1 MTKLWSTFILC
12 TASVSFVAAGSGI
25 GYFATAAFQG
35 SNKTSSSSHEP
46 PKPVELTSKDKF
58 VNNLLGSSS
67 IKLKKANVNISGLDD
82 GTLTIK
88 SDDLAL
94 NLLESDSEY
103 QGSKNMMSGN
113 FDISYKGIDESFGL
127 YVSGDKATVNYANNL
142 YSIDYKTLTD
152 AISILKEFPIPT
164 VDGSSLNLP
173 SMDEISEWGQNALG
187 GITEEEGSNNTY
199 VYTMDLD
206 PFGKIQF
213 IADKDTLTL
222 KGINTPSTLNLP
234 INDKIIHIGVSAD
247 AEQDL
252 KNSQTENVPNKDIN
266 DLNGLTGILK
276 TVKDIYNSKSF
287 DSTISAKLSGGDLSK
302 DIDASIRLSGDFS
315 ADPYTAQ
322 VETIPSNMLK
332 GKALVTY
339 SNGRTYVSVNDK
351 IKGYIDNTTID
362 GLMNVFKKE
371 TDTQQLVD
379 GLDSLGGFIQ
389 GTDLE
394 KIINGDYS
402 VYKNFLKSFNVLN
415 NGRQYVLKI
424 SNKALGLDS
433 NDSSFTLILNL
444 SENKT
449 GIESLSV
456 KEFPVMGYIL
466 DADINLD
473 TTTAEKM
480 VPVEESKYGNYNG
493 VLPIVNQ
500 MYSLI
505 GNKKATFEYNLS
517 VSDKSLNNPLYLF
530 GKLSGDLTN
539 FNSTDDLVNTPIALT
554 ANASIDGKNHSIEA
568 RRLNNVSYVSFDN
581 IFQEK
586 ATNES
591 AVNIYKAVMDNMNK
605 IQPNKNVT
613 DGLNEKVEKVMDTV
627 SNTIKGIF
635 SFDNGLDLDKITDIF
650 AIDSIDTSDTKIN
663 ISFDTSKLGYDIGN
677 IKVTVDVANDAIDV
691 AVTGLTFNDTTISL
705 NLKTIDYIDPSESLD
720 SEFNPDSYIQV
731 NEFHNFING
740 LFDMVTS
747 KEQKY
752 GVSLNATLASTAENG
767 YTSTSHLIGKEYLN
781 FTDGSYKGNLTY
793 DMDDSTYD
801 PYIEFSYN
809 DEALKG
815 TDNEGKLFASYG
827 HKLTSFDD
835 NKAYTPIK
843 DEKNPETLYIGMD
856 NSNLDDVISTITG
869 MDENNL
875 LYEYFQKI
883 STGMSSIPLQD
894 IIKNKNY
901 AELLNDF
908 IRKIVLTDTEVSVQI
923 NPYYIGLSD
932 DTNAESMTVVAYYS
946 GTKIT
951 RLKIENAKLGNNI
964 LNMDIDLIDYD
975 SASANLIDFTSHLN
989 ESSYIDFNNL
999 PLMLELG
1006 LNTTEGDRDINGK
1019 LSKTYTL
1026 SGLLNLKAT
1035 DLLNT
1040 KITSVEDKVLV
1051 SVHIGAYNKGDP
1063 VSVSAYIR
1071 INPDY
1076 KNPNYKKGEYTEYTE
1091 YYVRPITEDCLIV
1104 KHESNQ
1110 QRMLLVT
1117 AKELTAHIG
1126 YYLIGLGMNF
1136 EDEESVFAPYHT
1148 YVVAKIEEEMSSSK
1162 EKTEDT
1168 EEEKTED
1175 TEEKKTGFMG
1185 TGLYLEK
1192 LIKGMTYAPS
1202 KDAGDSSGTFN
1213 LNLDLSSIDLGTT
1226 SVTLGN
1232 NINISVSHGINEN
1245 TGKNELKHAS
1255 IKGEVAKLAGL
1266 FKINIDFQVDQ
1277 VAATDYYLANYSN
1290 AWNQYEKAWKK
1301 YYPNKD
1307 IDYYELETC
1316 KREKTKNLLK
1326 YKIVVTYK
1334 DSKTPIT
1341 VKKQ

>member
-35 SNKTSSSSHEP
+35 NNKTSSSSHEP

-103 QGSKNMMSGN
+103 KGSKNMMSGN
-113 FDISYKGIDESFGL
+113 FDVSYKGIDESFGL

-206 PFGKIQF
+206 PIGQIQF

-302 DIDASIRLSGDFS
+302 DIDASIRLSGNFN
-315 ADPYTAQ
+315 ADPYIAQ
-322 VETIPSNMLK
+322 VETISSNMLK

-444 SENKT
+444 NEDKT

-466 DADINLD
+466 DADIKLD

-480 VPVEESKYGNYNG
+480 VHVEESKYGNYNG

-517 VSDKSLNNPLYLF
+517 VSDKSLNNPLNLF

-554 ANASIDGKNHSIEA
+554 ANASINGKKHSIEA
-568 RRLNNVSYVSFDN
+568 RRLDNVSYVSFDN

-586 ATNES
+586 ATDES

-635 SFDNGLDLDKITDIF
+635 SFDNGLDLDKITEIF

-705 NLKTIDYIDPSESLD
+705 NLKTIDYVDPSESLD
-720 SEFNPDSYIQV
+720 SEFDPESYTQV

-752 GVSLNATLASTAENG
+752 GVSLNATLASTAEDG
-767 YTSTSHLIGKEYLN
+767 YTSHLIGNEYLN
-781 FTDGSYKGNLTY
+781 FTDGSYKGNLIY

-827 HKLTSFDD
+827 HKLTSFEDG
-835 NKAYTPIK
+835 AYTPK
-843 DEKNPETLYIGMD
+843 NDDKNPETLYIGMD
-856 NSNLDDVISTITG
+856 NSKLDDVISTITG

-901 AELLNDF
+901 TELLNDF

-932 DTNAESMTVVAYYS
+932 DINAAESITVVAYYS

-951 RLKIENAKLGNNI
+951 GLKIENAELGNNI

-975 SASANLIDFTSHLN
+975 PASANLIDFTSHLN

-1006 LNTTEGDRDINGK
+1006 LNTTEGDKDINGK

-1026 SGLLNLKAT
+1026 SGSLVLDAAI
-1035 DLLNT
+1035 T
-1040 KITSVEDKVLV
+1040 KVKDDVLV
-1051 SVHIGAYNKGDP
+1051 SVHIGAYNEGDP

-1071 INPDY
+1071 IDPDY
-1076 KNPNYKKGEYTEYTE
+1076 NAGEYTE

-1104 KHESNQ
+1104 KHEIVKDKNKQRIQ

-1136 EDEESVFAPYHT
+1136 EDEESSLGALALHT
-1148 YVVAKIEEEMSSSK
+1148 YVVDQIEKAMSSSSSSDSSTDAK
-1162 EKTEDT
+1162 E
-1168 EEEKTED
+1168 
-1175 TEEKKTGFMG
+1175 KTGFMG

-1192 LIKGMTYAPS
+1192 LIKGMTYTPS
-1202 KDAGDSSGTFN
+1202 KDTFS

-1226 SVTLGN
+1226 LVTLGN
-1232 NINISVSHGINEN
+1232 KINISVSHGINKN
-1245 TGKNELKHAS
+1245 TGKNELKHAG
-1255 IKGEVAKLAGL
+1255 ITGKVATLAGL
-1266 FKINIDFQVDQ
+1266 FSVNIDFQVDQ
-1277 VAATDYYLANYSN
+1277 VAATDYYLENYSN
-1290 AWNQYEKAWKK
+1290 AWNQYVS
-1301 YYPNKD
+1301 NGGKD
-1307 IDYYELETC
+1307 NDYYELETC
-1316 KREKTKNLLK
+1316 KQTTYWSSGVKS
-1326 YKIVVTYK
+1326 KIEVTYK
-1334 DSKTPIT
+1334 DPKTTPII
-1341 VKKQ
+1341 VK

>member
-25 GYFATAAFQG
+25 GYFVTAAFQG
-35 SNKTSSSSHEP
+35 SNKTSTSSHEP

-58 VNNLLGSSS
+58 INNLLGSSS

-103 QGSKNMMSGN
+103 EGSKNMMSGN
-113 FDISYKGIDESFGL
+113 LDVSYKGIDESFGL

-164 VDGSSLNLP
+164 VDGSSLTLP

-302 DIDASIRLSGDFS
+302 DIDASIRLSGNFN
-315 ADPYTAQ
+315 ADPYIVQ
-322 VETIPSNMLK
+322 VETISSNMLK

-444 SENKT
+444 SEDKT

-456 KEFPVMGYIL
+456 KEFPVIGYIL

-473 TTTAEKM
+473 TTTAENM
-480 VPVEESKYGNYNG
+480 IPVEESKYGNYNG

-517 VSDKSLNNPLYLF
+517 VSDKSLNNPFNLW

-554 ANASIDGKNHSIEA
+554 ANASINGKKHSIEA

-586 ATNES
+586 ATDES

-635 SFDNGLDLDKITDIF
+635 SFDNGLDLDKITEIF

-705 NLKTIDYIDPSESLD
+705 NLKTIDYVDPSESLD
-720 SEFNPDSYIQV
+720 SEFDPESYIQV

-752 GVSLNATLASTAENG
+752 GVSLNATLDSTAENG
-767 YTSTSHLIGKEYLN
+767 YTSHLIGNEYLN
-781 FTDGSYKGNLTY
+781 FTDGSYKGNLIY

-835 NKAYTPIK
+835 KKAYAPIK

-856 NSNLDDVISTITG
+856 NSKLDDVISTITG

-901 AELLNDF
+901 TQLLNDF
-908 IRKIVLTDTEVSVQI
+908 IRKIVLTDNEVSVQI

-932 DTNAESMTVVAYYS
+932 DTNAESITVVAYYS

-951 RLKIENAKLGNNI
+951 GLKIENAELGNNI

-1006 LNTTEGDRDINGK
+1006 LNTTEGDRVNGK

-1026 SGLLNLKAT
+1026 KGSLDLNAT
-1035 DLLNT
+1035 
-1040 KITSVEDKVLV
+1040 IASVEDDVLV

-1071 INPDY
+1071 IDPDY
-1076 KNPNYKKGEYTEYTE
+1076 KKGKYTE
-1091 YYVRPITEDCLIV
+1091 YYVRPENEDCLIV
-1104 KHESNQ
+1104 KHESSNQ

-1117 AKELTAHIG
+1117 SKELTSHIG

-1148 YVVAKIEEEMSSSK
+1148 LVVEQIEKAMSSSSSSDSS
-1162 EKTEDT
+1162 TDT
-1168 EEEKTED
+1168 EEKEK
-1175 TEEKKTGFMG
+1175 KKTGFMG

-1192 LIKGMTYAPS
+1192 LIKGMKYTPS

-1213 LNLDLSSIDLGTT
+1213 LELDLSSIDLGTT
-1226 SVTLGN
+1226 LVKLGSD
-1232 NINISVSHGINEN
+1232 INISVSHGINKN
-1245 TGKNELKHAS
+1245 TGKNELKHAG
-1255 IKGEVAKLAGL
+1255 ITGKVATLAGL
-1266 FKINIDFQVDQ
+1266 FSVNIDFQVDQ
-1277 VAATDYYLANYSN
+1277 VAATDYYLENYSN
-1290 AWNQYEKAWKK
+1290 AWNQYENAWKK
-1301 YYPNKD
+1301 YDPDNKKGNH
-1307 IDYYELETC
+1307 YYELEKC
-1316 KREKTKNLLK
+1316 ERRKTKDLLK
-1326 YKIVVTYK
+1326 YKIEVTYK
-1334 DSKTPIT
+1334 DSKTPII
-1341 VKKQ
+1341 VK

>member
-35 SNKTSSSSHEP
+35 NNKTSSSSHEP

-103 QGSKNMMSGN
+103 KGSKNMMSGN
-113 FDISYKGIDESFGL
+113 FDVSYKGIDESFGL

-206 PFGKIQF
+206 PFGQIQF

-287 DSTISAKLSGGDLSK
+287 DSTITAKLSGGDLSK
-302 DIDASIRLSGDFS
+302 DIDASIRLSGNFN
-315 ADPYTAQ
+315 ADPYIAQ
-322 VETIPSNMLK
+322 VETISSNMLK

-444 SENKT
+444 SEDKT

-466 DADINLD
+466 DADIKLD
-473 TTTAEKM
+473 TTTAERM
-480 VPVEESKYGNYNG
+480 IPVEESKYGNYNG

-505 GNKKATFEYNLS
+505 GNKKATFEYSLS
-517 VSDKSLNNPLYLF
+517 VSDKSLNNPLNLF

-554 ANASIDGKNHSIEA
+554 ANASINGKKHSIEA
-568 RRLNNVSYVSFDN
+568 RRLNNVSYVNFDN

-586 ATNES
+586 ATDES

-635 SFDNGLDLDKITDIF
+635 SFDNGLDLDKITEIF

-705 NLKTIDYIDPSESLD
+705 NLKTIDYVDP
-720 SEFNPDSYIQV
+720 SEFNPESYTQV

-752 GVSLNATLASTAENG
+752 GVSLNATLASTAEDG
-767 YTSTSHLIGKEYLN
+767 YTSHLIGNEYLN
-781 FTDGSYKGNLTY
+781 FTDGSYKGNLIY

-835 NKAYTPIK
+835 NGAYTPK
-843 DEKNPETLYIGMD
+843 NDDKNPETLYIGMD
-856 NSNLDDVISTITG
+856 NSKLDDVISTITG

-883 STGMSSIPLQD
+883 STSMSSIPLQD

-901 AELLNDF
+901 TELLNDF
-908 IRKIVLTDTEVSVQI
+908 IRKIVLKDTEVSVQI

-932 DTNAESMTVVAYYS
+932 DINAKSMTVVAYYS
-946 GTKIT
+946 GTNIT
-951 RLKIENAKLGNNI
+951 GLKIENAELGNNI
-964 LNMDIDLIDYD
+964 LNMDIDLIDYN

-1006 LNTTEGDRDINGK
+1006 LNTTEGGKDIYGK

-1026 SGLLNLKAT
+1026 SGTL
-1035 DLLNT
+1035 DLDASIT
-1040 KITSVEDKVLV
+1040 KVKDDVLV
-1051 SVHIGAYNKGDP
+1051 SVHIGAYNEGDP

-1071 INPDY
+1071 IDPD
-1076 KNPNYKKGEYTEYTE
+1076 YKKGEYTEY
-1091 YYVRPITEDCLIV
+1091 YVRPKNEDCLIV
-1104 KHESNQ
+1104 KHEIVKDKNKQRIQ

-1136 EDEESVFAPYHT
+1136 EDEESSLGALALHT
-1148 YVVAKIEEEMSSSK
+1148 YVVDQIEKAMSSSSSSDSSTDTK
-1162 EKTEDT
+1162 E
-1168 EEEKTED
+1168 
-1175 TEEKKTGFMG
+1175 KTGFMG

-1202 KDAGDSSGTFN
+1202 KDTFS

-1226 SVTLGN
+1226 LVTLGN
-1232 NINISVSHGINEN
+1232 KINISVSHGINKN
-1245 TGKNELKHAS
+1245 TGKNELKHAG
-1255 IKGEVAKLAGL
+1255 ITGKVATLAGL
-1266 FKINIDFQVDQ
+1266 FSVNIDFQVDQ
-1277 VAATDYYLANYSN
+1277 VAATDYYLENYSN
-1290 AWNQYEKAWKK
+1290 AWNQYVS
-1301 YYPNKD
+1301 NGGKD
-1307 IDYYELETC
+1307 NDYYELETC
-1316 KREKTKNLLK
+1316 KQTTYWSSGVKS
-1326 YKIVVTYK
+1326 KIEVTYK
-1334 DSKTPIT
+1334 DPKTPII
-1341 VKKQ
+1341 VK

>member
-35 SNKTSSSSHEP
+35 TNKTSTSSHEP

-58 VNNLLGSSS
+58 INNLLGSSS

-103 QGSKNMMSGN
+103 EGSKNMMSGN
-113 FDISYKGIDESFGL
+113 FDVSYKGIDESFGL

-164 VDGSSLNLP
+164 VDGSSLTLP

-206 PFGKIQF
+206 PLGKIQF

-287 DSTISAKLSGGDLSK
+287 DSTITAKLSGGDLSK
-302 DIDASIRLSGDFS
+302 DIDASIRLSGNFN
-315 ADPYTAQ
+315 ADPYIAQ
-322 VETIPSNMLK
+322 VETISSNMLK

-379 GLDSLGGFIQ
+379 GLDSLGGFIK

-444 SENKT
+444 RKDKT

-466 DADINLD
+466 DADIKLD

-480 VPVEESKYGNYNG
+480 VPVDESKYGNYNG

-505 GNKKATFEYNLS
+505 GNKKATFKYDLS
-517 VSDKSLNNPLYLF
+517 VSDKSLNNPLCLF

-554 ANASIDGKNHSIEA
+554 ANTSIEGKEHSIEA
-568 RRLNNVSYVSFDN
+568 RRLNNVSYVNFDN

-586 ATNES
+586 VTDES

-635 SFDNGLDLDKITDIF
+635 SFDNGLDLDKITEIF

-705 NLKTIDYIDPSESLD
+705 NLKTIDYVDPSESLD
-720 SEFNPDSYIQV
+720 SEFDPESYIQV

-752 GVSLNATLASTAENG
+752 GVSLNATLTSTAKE
-767 YTSTSHLIGKEYLN
+767 SHLIGKEYLN
-781 FTDGSYKGNLTY
+781 FTDGSYKGNLIY

-809 DEALKG
+809 DEDLKG
-815 TDNEGKLFASYG
+815 TKNEGKLFASYG

-835 NKAYTPIK
+835 NGAYTPIK

-856 NSNLDDVISTITG
+856 NSKLDDVISTITG

-894 IIKNKNY
+894 IIKNKDY
-901 AELLNDF
+901 TQLLNDF

-932 DTNAESMTVVAYYS
+932 DKDAESITVVAYYS

-951 RLKIENAKLGNNI
+951 GLKIENAELGNNI
-964 LNMDIDLIDYD
+964 LNMNIDLIDYD
-975 SASANLIDFTSHLN
+975 PASANLINFTSHLN

-1006 LNTTEGDRDINGK
+1006 LNTIEGDRDSNGK

-1026 SGLLNLKAT
+1026 SGSLNLDAA
-1035 DLLNT
+1035 
-1040 KITSVEDKVLV
+1040 ITSVKDDVLV

-1071 INPDY
+1071 IDPD
-1076 KNPNYKKGEYTEYTE
+1076 YKKGEYTEY
-1091 YYVRPITEDCLIV
+1091 YVRPENEDCLIV
-1104 KHESNQ
+1104 KHEIVKDKKNKQRIQ

-1117 AKELTAHIG
+1117 SEELTAHIG

-1136 EDEESVFAPYHT
+1136 EDEESNLGALALHT
-1148 YVVAKIEEEMSSSK
+1148 YVVDQIEKAMSSSSSSDSS
-1162 EKTEDT
+1162 T
-1168 EEEKTED
+1168 D
-1175 TEEKKTGFMG
+1175 TEEKEKTGFMG

-1226 SVTLGN
+1226 LVTLGN
-1232 NINISVSHGINEN
+1232 KINISVSHGINEN

-1255 IKGEVAKLAGL
+1255 INGEVAKLAGL
-1266 FKINIDFQVDQ
+1266 FKINIDFEVDQ
-1277 VAATDYYLANYSN
+1277 VAAADYYLANYSN
-1290 AWNQYEKAWKK
+1290 AWNQYIK
-1301 YYPNKD
+1301 YGGKD
-1307 IDYYELETC
+1307 NDYYELEAC
-1316 KREKTKNLLK
+1316 KQTTYWSSGVKS
-1326 YKIVVTYK
+1326 KIEVTYK
-1334 DSKTPIT
+1334 DSKTPII
-1341 VKKQ
+1341 VENK

>member
-35 SNKTSSSSHEP
+35 TNKTSTSSHEP

-58 VNNLLGSSS
+58 INNLLGSSS

-82 GTLTIK
+82 GNLTIK

-103 QGSKNMMSGN
+103 EGSKNMMSGN
-113 FDISYKGIDESFGL
+113 FDVSYKGIDESFGL

-164 VDGSSLNLP
+164 VDGSSLTLP

-287 DSTISAKLSGGDLSK
+287 DSTITAKLSGGDLSK
-302 DIDASIRLSGDFS
+302 DIDASIRLSGNFN
-315 ADPYTAQ
+315 ADPYIAQ
-322 VETIPSNMLK
+322 VETISSNMLK

-379 GLDSLGGFIQ
+379 GLDSLGGFIK

-444 SENKT
+444 SEDKT

-456 KEFPVMGYIL
+456 KEFPVMGYVL
-466 DADINLD
+466 DANIKLD
-473 TTTAEKM
+473 TTTAENM
-480 VPVEESKYGNYNG
+480 IPVEESEYGNYNG

-554 ANASIDGKNHSIEA
+554 ANASIDGKEHSIEA

-586 ATNES
+586 VTDES

-635 SFDNGLDLDKITDIF
+635 SFDNGLDLDKITEIF
-650 AIDSIDTSDTKIN
+650 AIDSIDTSNTKIN

-705 NLKTIDYIDPSESLD
+705 NLKTIDYVDPSESLD
-720 SEFNPDSYIQV
+720 SEFDPKSYIQV

-752 GVSLNATLASTAENG
+752 GVSLNATLASTTEDG
-767 YTSTSHLIGKEYLN
+767 YTSHLIGKEYLN
-781 FTDGSYKGNLTY
+781 FTNGSYKGNLIY

-827 HKLTSFDD
+827 HKLTPFDD
-835 NKAYTPIK
+835 NGAYTPIK

-856 NSNLDDVISTITG
+856 NSKLDDVISTITG

-894 IIKNKNY
+894 IIKNKDY
-901 AELLNDF
+901 TQLLNDF

-932 DTNAESMTVVAYYS
+932 DKNAESITVVAYYS
-946 GTKIT
+946 GTSIT
-951 RLKIENAKLGNNI
+951 GLKIENAELGNNI
-964 LNMDIDLIDYD
+964 LNMDMDLIDYD
-975 SASANLIDFTSHLN
+975 QASANLIDFTSHLN

-1006 LNTTEGDRDINGK
+1006 LNTTEGDKDNNGK

-1026 SGLLNLKAT
+1026 SGALNLDAA
-1035 DLLNT
+1035 
-1040 KITSVEDKVLV
+1040 ITSVKDDVLV

-1071 INPDY
+1071 IDPD
-1076 KNPNYKKGEYTEYTE
+1076 YKKGEYTEY
-1091 YYVRPITEDCLIV
+1091 YVRPKNEDCLIV
-1104 KHESNQ
+1104 KHEKDKSNKKRIQ

-1117 AKELTAHIG
+1117 SKELTAHIG

-1136 EDEESVFAPYHT
+1136 EDEEPGFGALALHT
-1148 YVVAKIEEEMSSSK
+1148 YVVDQIEKAMSSSSSSDSS
-1162 EKTEDT
+1162 TDT
-1168 EEEKTED
+1168 EK
-1175 TEEKKTGFMG
+1175 KGKTGFMG

-1192 LIKGMTYAPS
+1192 LIKSMTYAPS

-1213 LNLDLSSIDLGTT
+1213 LNLDLSSIDLGTK

-1232 NINISVSHGINEN
+1232 NINISVSHGINEK
-1245 TGKNELKHAS
+1245 TGKNELKSAS

-1266 FKINIDFQVDQ
+1266 FKINIDFKVDQ

-1290 AWNQYEKAWKK
+1290 AWKQYETVWKQ
-1301 YYPNKD
+1301 YYPNGDKGKD
-1307 IDYYELETC
+1307 CDNDYYELEKC
-1316 KREKTKNLLK
+1316 EQK
-1326 YKIVVTYK
+1326 YLWSSARSKIEVTYK
-1334 DSKTPIT
+1334 DSKTPII
-1341 VKKQ
+1341 VK

>member
-35 SNKTSSSSHEP
+35 NNKTSSSSHEP

-103 QGSKNMMSGN
+103 KGSKNMMSGN
-113 FDISYKGIDESFGL
+113 FDVSYKGIDESFGL
-127 YVSGDKATVNYANNL
+127 YISGDKATVNYANNL

-206 PFGKIQF
+206 PFGQIQF

-287 DSTISAKLSGGDLSK
+287 DSTITAKLSGGDLSK
-302 DIDASIRLSGDFS
+302 DIDASIRLSGDFN
-315 ADPYTAQ
+315 ADPYIAQ
-322 VETIPSNMLK
+322 VETISSNMLK

-415 NGRQYVLKI
+415 NGIQYVLKI

-444 SENKT
+444 NEDMT

-466 DADINLD
+466 DADISLD

-505 GNKKATFEYNLS
+505 GNKKATFKYDLS
-517 VSDKSLNNPLYLF
+517 VSDKSLNNPFYLS

-554 ANASIDGKNHSIEA
+554 ANTSIDGKKHSIEA

-586 ATNES
+586 ATDES

-635 SFDNGLDLDKITDIF
+635 SFDNGLDLDKITEIF

-677 IKVTVDVANDAIDV
+677 IKVTVDVANNAIDV

-705 NLKTIDYIDPSESLD
+705 NLKTIDYVDPSESLD
-720 SEFNPDSYIQV
+720 SEFDPESYIQV

-767 YTSTSHLIGKEYLN
+767 YKSHLIGKEYLN
-781 FTDGSYKGNLTY
+781 FTNGSYKGNLIY

-815 TDNEGKLFASYG
+815 TNNEGKLFASYG
-827 HKLTSFDD
+827 HKLTSFGD
-835 NKAYTPIK
+835 NEAYTPK
-843 DEKNPETLYIGMD
+843 NDDKNPETLYIGMD
-856 NSNLDDVISTITG
+856 NSKLDDVISTITG

-901 AELLNDF
+901 TELLNDF

-932 DTNAESMTVVAYYS
+932 DINAESMTVVAYYS
-946 GTKIT
+946 GTSIT
-951 RLKIENAKLGNNI
+951 GLKIENAELGNNI

-1006 LNTTEGDRDINGK
+1006 LNTTEGDRDIYGK

-1026 SGLLNLKAT
+1026 SGSL
-1035 DLLNT
+1035 DLDASIT
-1040 KITSVEDKVLV
+1040 KVKDDVLV

-1071 INPDY
+1071 IDPD
-1076 KNPNYKKGEYTEYTE
+1076 YKKGEYTEY
-1091 YYVRPITEDCLIV
+1091 YVRPKNEDCLIV
-1104 KHESNQ
+1104 KHEIVKDKNKQ
-1110 QRMLLVT
+1110 RIQRRMLLVT
-1117 AKELTAHIG
+1117 SKELTAHIG

-1136 EDEESVFAPYHT
+1136 EDEESSLGALALHT
-1148 YVVAKIEEEMSSSK
+1148 YVVDQIEKAMSSSSSSDSSTDAK
-1162 EKTEDT
+1162 E
-1168 EEEKTED
+1168 
-1175 TEEKKTGFMG
+1175 KTGFMG

-1226 SVTLGN
+1226 LVTLGN
-1232 NINISVSHGINEN
+1232 KINISVSHGINEN
-1245 TGKNELKHAS
+1245 TDKNELKHAS
-1255 IKGEVAKLAGL
+1255 INGEVAKLAGL
-1266 FKINIDFQVDQ
+1266 FKINIDFEVDQ
-1277 VAATDYYLANYSN
+1277 VAAADYYLANYSN
-1290 AWNQYEKAWKK
+1290 AWNQYVS
-1301 YYPNKD
+1301 NGGKD
-1307 IDYYELETC
+1307 NDYYELETC
-1316 KREKTKNLLK
+1316 KQTTYWSSGVKS
-1326 YKIVVTYK
+1326 KIEVTYK
-1334 DSKTPIT
+1334 DSKGPII
-1341 VKKQ
+1341 VK

>member
-35 SNKTSSSSHEP
+35 TNKTSTSSHEP

-58 VNNLLGSSS
+58 INNLLGSSS

-82 GTLTIK
+82 GNLTIK

-103 QGSKNMMSGN
+103 EGSKNMMSGN
-113 FDISYKGIDESFGL
+113 FDVSYKGIDESFGL

-164 VDGSSLNLP
+164 VDGSSLTLP

-287 DSTISAKLSGGDLSK
+287 DSTITAKLSGGDLSK
-302 DIDASIRLSGDFS
+302 DIDASIRLSGNFN
-315 ADPYTAQ
+315 ADPYIAQ
-322 VETIPSNMLK
+322 VETISSNMLK

-379 GLDSLGGFIQ
+379 GLDSLGGFIK

-444 SENKT
+444 SEDKT

-456 KEFPVMGYIL
+456 KEFPVMGYVL
-466 DADINLD
+466 DADIKLD
-473 TTTAEKM
+473 TTTAENM

-517 VSDKSLNNPLYLF
+517 VSDKSLNNPLNLF

-554 ANASIDGKNHSIEA
+554 ASTSINGKKHSIEA
-568 RRLNNVSYVSFDN
+568 RRLDNVSYVSFDN

-586 ATNES
+586 VTDES

-635 SFDNGLDLDKITDIF
+635 SFDNGLDLDKITEIF

-691 AVTGLTFNDTTISL
+691 AVAGLTFNDTTISL
-705 NLKTIDYIDPSESLD
+705 NLKTIDYVDPSKSLD
-720 SEFNPDSYIQV
+720 SEFDPESYIQV

-767 YTSTSHLIGKEYLN
+767 YTSHLSGNEYLN
-781 FTDGSYKGNLTY
+781 FTDGSYKGNLIY

-809 DEALKG
+809 DEDLKG
-815 TDNEGKLFASYG
+815 SDNEGKLFASYG

-835 NKAYTPIK
+835 NGAYTPIK

-856 NSNLDDVISTITG
+856 NSKLDDVISTITG

-901 AELLNDF
+901 TELLNDF

-932 DTNAESMTVVAYYS
+932 DKNAESMTVVAYYS

-951 RLKIENAKLGNNI
+951 GLKIENAELGNNI

-975 SASANLIDFTSHLN
+975 PASAYLIDFTSHLN

-1006 LNTTEGDRDINGK
+1006 LNTTEGDKDNNGK

-1026 SGLLNLKAT
+1026 SGSLNLDAT
-1035 DLLNT
+1035 
-1040 KITSVEDKVLV
+1040 ITSVKDDVLV

-1091 YYVRPITEDCLIV
+1091 YYVRPKNEDCLIV

-1136 EDEESVFAPYHT
+1136 EDEESNGGALALHT
-1148 YVVAKIEEEMSSSK
+1148 YVVDQIETAMSSSSSSDSS
-1162 EKTEDT
+1162 T
-1168 EEEKTED
+1168 D
-1175 TEEKKTGFMG
+1175 TEEKEKTGFMG

-1192 LIKGMTYAPS
+1192 LIKGMTYKPS
-1202 KDAGDSSGTFN
+1202 NDAGDSNGTFN
-1213 LNLDLSSIDLGTT
+1213 LNLDLSSIDSGTT
-1226 SVTLGN
+1226 LVTLGN
-1232 NINISVSHGINEN
+1232 KINISVSHGINEN

-1255 IKGEVAKLAGL
+1255 ITGEVAKLAGL
-1266 FKINIDFQVDQ
+1266 FKINIDFEVDQ
-1277 VAATDYYLANYSN
+1277 VTATDYYLANYSN
-1290 AWNQYEKAWKK
+1290 AWNQYVS
-1301 YYPNKD
+1301 NSGKD
-1307 IDYYELETC
+1307 NDYYELEKC
-1316 KREKTKNLLK
+1316 IQKRTKKGLGALGGK
-1326 YKIVVTYK
+1326 SKIEVTYK
-1334 DSKTPIT
+1334 DSKTPII
-1341 VKKQ
+1341 VK

>member
-103 QGSKNMMSGN
+103 KGSKNMMSGN
-113 FDISYKGIDESFGL
+113 FDVSYKGIDESFGL

-164 VDGSSLNLP
+164 VDGSSLTLP

-206 PFGKIQF
+206 PFGQIQF

-252 KNSQTENVPNKDIN
+252 KNSQTENVPNEDIN

-287 DSTISAKLSGGDLSK
+287 DSTITAKLSGGDLSK
-302 DIDASIRLSGDFS
+302 DIDASIRLSGNFN
-315 ADPYTAQ
+315 ADPYIAQ
-322 VETIPSNMLK
+322 VETISSNMLK

-379 GLDSLGGFIQ
+379 GLDSLGGFIK

-415 NGRQYVLKI
+415 NGSQYVLKI

-444 SENKT
+444 NEDKT

-466 DADINLD
+466 DADIKLN
-473 TTTAEKM
+473 TTTAENM
-480 VPVEESKYGNYNG
+480 IPVEESKYGNYNG

-505 GNKKATFEYNLS
+505 GNKKATFKYDLS
-517 VSDKSLNNPLYLF
+517 VSDKSLNNPFYLS

-554 ANASIDGKNHSIEA
+554 ANASINGKKHSIEA

-586 ATNES
+586 ATDES

-635 SFDNGLDLDKITDIF
+635 SFDNGLDLDKITEIF

-705 NLKTIDYIDPSESLD
+705 NLKTIDYVDPSESLD
-720 SEFNPDSYIQV
+720 SEFDPESYIQV

-752 GVSLNATLASTAENG
+752 GVSLNATLASTVENG
-767 YTSTSHLIGKEYLN
+767 YTSHLIGKEYLN
-781 FTDGSYKGNLTY
+781 FTNGSYKGNLIY

-815 TDNEGKLFASYG
+815 SKNEGKLFASYG
-827 HKLTSFDD
+827 HKLTSFGD
-835 NKAYTPIK
+835 NEAYTPK
-843 DEKNPETLYIGMD
+843 NDDKNPETLYIGMD
-856 NSNLDDVISTITG
+856 NSKLDDVISTITG

-894 IIKNKNY
+894 IIKNKDY
-901 AELLNDF
+901 TQLLNDF

-923 NPYYIGLSD
+923 NPYYIGLSND
-932 DTNAESMTVVAYYS
+932 INAAKSINVVAYYS

-951 RLKIENAKLGNNI
+951 GLKIENAELGNNI
-964 LNMDIDLIDYD
+964 FNMNIDLIDYD

-1006 LNTTEGDRDINGK
+1006 LNTTEGDRDIYGK

-1026 SGLLNLKAT
+1026 SGSLNLDAA
-1035 DLLNT
+1035 
-1040 KITSVEDKVLV
+1040 ITSVNDDVLV

-1071 INPDY
+1071 IDPD
-1076 KNPNYKKGEYTEYTE
+1076 YKKGEYTEY
-1091 YYVRPITEDCLIV
+1091 YVRPENEDCLIV
-1104 KHESNQ
+1104 KHEIVKDKNKQRIQ

-1117 AKELTAHIG
+1117 SKELTAHIG

-1136 EDEESVFAPYHT
+1136 EDEESSLGALALHT
-1148 YVVAKIEEEMSSSK
+1148 YVVDQIEKAMSSSSSSDSS
-1162 EKTEDT
+1162 TDT
-1168 EEEKTED
+1168 
-1175 TEEKKTGFMG
+1175 EKKTGFMG

-1192 LIKGMTYAPS
+1192 LIKGMTYTPS

-1226 SVTLGN
+1226 LVTLGN
-1232 NINISVSHGINEN
+1232 KINISVSHGINEK
-1245 TGKNELKHAS
+1245 TGKNELKHAG
-1255 IKGEVAKLAGL
+1255 INGEVAKLAGL
-1266 FKINIDFQVDQ
+1266 FKINIDFEVDQ
-1277 VAATDYYLANYSN
+1277 VAAADYYLANYSN
-1290 AWNQYEKAWKK
+1290 AWNQYVS
-1301 YYPNKD
+1301 NGGKD
-1307 IDYYELETC
+1307 NDYYELETC
-1316 KREKTKNLLK
+1316 KQTTYWSSGVKS
-1326 YKIVVTYK
+1326 KIEVTYK
-1334 DSKTPIT
+1334 DSKGPII
-1341 VKKQ
+1341 VK

>member
-35 SNKTSSSSHEP
+35 NNKTSSSSHEP

-94 NLLESDSEY
+94 NLLESDSDY
-103 QGSKNMMSGN
+103 KGSKNMMSGN
-113 FDISYKGIDESFGL
+113 FDVSYKGIDESFGL

-206 PFGKIQF
+206 PFGQIQF

-287 DSTISAKLSGGDLSK
+287 DSTITAKLSGGDLSK
-302 DIDASIRLSGDFS
+302 DIDATIRLSGDFS

-322 VETIPSNMLK
+322 VETISSNMLK

-339 SNGRTYVSVNDK
+339 SSGRTYVSVNDK

-415 NGRQYVLKI
+415 NGSQYVLKI

-444 SENKT
+444 NEDMT

-466 DADINLD
+466 DADIKLD
-473 TTTAEKM
+473 TTTAENM

-505 GNKKATFEYNLS
+505 GNKKATFKYDLS
-517 VSDKSLNNPLYLF
+517 VSDKSLNNPLCLS

-554 ANASIDGKNHSIEA
+554 ANASIDGKEHSIEA

-586 ATNES
+586 ATDES

-635 SFDNGLDLDKITDIF
+635 SFDNGLDLDKITEIF

-677 IKVTVDVANDAIDV
+677 IKVTVDVANNAIDV

-705 NLKTIDYIDPSESLD
+705 NLKTIDYVDPSESLD
-720 SEFNPDSYIQV
+720 SEFDPESYIQV

-767 YTSTSHLIGKEYLN
+767 YKSHLIGNEYLN
-781 FTDGSYKGNLTY
+781 FTDGSYKGNLIY

-815 TDNEGKLFASYG
+815 SKNEGKLFASYG

-835 NKAYTPIK
+835 NGAYTPSN
-843 DEKNPETLYIGMD
+843 DDKNPETLYIGMD
-856 NSNLDDVISTITG
+856 NSKLDDVISTITG

-894 IIKNKNY
+894 IIKNKDY
-901 AELLNDF
+901 TQLLNDF

-932 DTNAESMTVVAYYS
+932 DINAAESITVVAYYS

-951 RLKIENAKLGNNI
+951 GLKIENAELGNNI

-975 SASANLIDFTSHLN
+975 SASANLINFTSHLN

-1006 LNTTEGDRDINGK
+1006 LNTTEGDRDIYGK

-1026 SGLLNLKAT
+1026 SGSLNLDAA
-1035 DLLNT
+1035 
-1040 KITSVEDKVLV
+1040 ITSVNDDVLV
-1051 SVHIGAYNKGDP
+1051 SVHIGAYNEGDP

-1071 INPDY
+1071 IDPD
-1076 KNPNYKKGEYTEYTE
+1076 YKKGEYTEY
-1091 YYVRPITEDCLIV
+1091 YVRPENEDCLIV
-1104 KHESNQ
+1104 KHEIVKDKNKQRIQ

-1117 AKELTAHIG
+1117 SKELTAHIG

-1136 EDEESVFAPYHT
+1136 EDEESNLGALALHT
-1148 YVVAKIEEEMSSSK
+1148 YVVDQIEKAMSSSSSSDSSTDAK
-1162 EKTEDT
+1162 
-1168 EEEKTED
+1168 
-1175 TEEKKTGFMG
+1175 KKTGFMG
-1185 TGLYLEK
+1185 TDLYLEK

-1226 SVTLGN
+1226 LVTLGN
-1232 NINISVSHGINEN
+1232 KINISVSHGINEN
-1245 TGKNELKHAS
+1245 TGKNELKHAG
-1255 IKGEVAKLAGL
+1255 ITGEVAKLAGL
-1266 FKINIDFQVDQ
+1266 FKINIDFEVDQ
-1277 VAATDYYLANYSN
+1277 VAAADYYLANYSN
-1290 AWNQYEKAWKK
+1290 AWNQYVS
-1301 YYPNKD
+1301 NGGKD
-1307 IDYYELETC
+1307 NDYYELETC
-1316 KREKTKNLLK
+1316 KQTTYWSSGVKS
-1326 YKIVVTYK
+1326 KIEVTYK
-1334 DSKTPIT
+1334 DSKGPII
-1341 VKKQ
+1341 VKN

>member
-35 SNKTSSSSHEP
+35 NNKTSSSSHEP

-103 QGSKNMMSGN
+103 EGSKNMMSGN
-113 FDISYKGIDESFGL
+113 FDVSYKGIDESFGL

-206 PFGKIQF
+206 PFGQIQF

-287 DSTISAKLSGGDLSK
+287 DSTITAKLSGGDLSK
-302 DIDASIRLSGDFS
+302 DIDASIRLSGNFN
-315 ADPYTAQ
+315 ADPYIAQ
-322 VETIPSNMLK
+322 VETISSNMLK

-415 NGRQYVLKI
+415 NGRQFVLKI

-444 SENKT
+444 SEDKT

-466 DADINLD
+466 DADITLD

-480 VPVEESKYGNYNG
+480 VHVEESEYGNYNG

-517 VSDKSLNNPLYLF
+517 VSDKSLNNPLNLS

-554 ANASIDGKNHSIEA
+554 ANASINGKKHSIEA
-568 RRLNNVSYVSFDN
+568 RRLNNVSYVNFDN

-586 ATNES
+586 ATDES

-635 SFDNGLDLDKITDIF
+635 SFDNGLDLDKITEIF

-705 NLKTIDYIDPSESLD
+705 NLKTIDYVDPSEFD
-720 SEFNPDSYIQV
+720 PESYVQV

-752 GVSLNATLASTAENG
+752 GVSLNATLASTAEDG
-767 YTSTSHLIGKEYLN
+767 YTSHLIGNEYLN
-781 FTDGSYKGNLTY
+781 FTDGSYKGNLIY

-835 NKAYTPIK
+835 NGAYTPIK
-843 DEKNPETLYIGMD
+843 DDKNKETLYIGMD
-856 NSNLDDVISTITG
+856 NSKLDDVISTITG

-883 STGMSSIPLQD
+883 STGLSSIPLQD
-894 IIKNKNY
+894 IIKNKDY
-901 AELLNDF
+901 TQLLNDF

-932 DTNAESMTVVAYYS
+932 DTNAAESITVVAYYS

-951 RLKIENAKLGNNI
+951 GLKIENAELGNNI

-975 SASANLIDFTSHLN
+975 PASANLIDFTSHLN

-1006 LNTTEGDRDINGK
+1006 LNTTEGDKDIYGK

-1026 SGLLNLKAT
+1026 SGSLVLDASI
-1035 DLLNT
+1035 T
-1040 KITSVEDKVLV
+1040 KVKDDVLV
-1051 SVHIGAYNKGDP
+1051 SVHIGAYNEGDP

-1071 INPDY
+1071 IDPD
-1076 KNPNYKKGEYTEYTE
+1076 YKKGEYTEY
-1091 YYVRPITEDCLIV
+1091 YVRPKNEDCLIV
-1104 KHESNQ
+1104 KHEIVKDKNKQRIQ

-1136 EDEESVFAPYHT
+1136 EDEESSLGALALHT
-1148 YVVAKIEEEMSSSK
+1148 YVVDQIEKAMSSSSSSDSSTDTK
-1162 EKTEDT
+1162 E
-1168 EEEKTED
+1168 
-1175 TEEKKTGFMG
+1175 KTGFMG

-1192 LIKGMTYAPS
+1192 LIKGMTYEPS
-1202 KDAGDSSGTFN
+1202 KDTFS

-1226 SVTLGN
+1226 LVTLGN
-1232 NINISVSHGINEN
+1232 KINISVSHGINKN
-1245 TGKNELKHAS
+1245 TGKNELKHAG
-1255 IKGEVAKLAGL
+1255 ITGKVATLAGL
-1266 FKINIDFQVDQ
+1266 FSVNIDFQVDQ
-1277 VAATDYYLANYSN
+1277 VAATDYYLENYSN
-1290 AWNQYEKAWKK
+1290 AWNQYVS
-1301 YYPNKD
+1301 NGGKD
-1307 IDYYELETC
+1307 NDYYELETC
-1316 KREKTKNLLK
+1316 KQTTYWSSGVKS
-1326 YKIVVTYK
+1326 KIEVTYK
-1334 DSKTPIT
+1334 DPKTTPII
-1341 VKKQ
+1341 VK

>member
-1 MTKLWSTFILC
+1 
-12 TASVSFVAAGSGI
+12 
-25 GYFATAAFQG
+25 
-35 SNKTSSSSHEP
+35 
-46 PKPVELTSKDKF
+46 
-58 VNNLLGSSS
+58 
-67 IKLKKANVNISGLDD
+67 
-82 GTLTIK
+82 
-88 SDDLAL
+88 
-94 NLLESDSEY
+94 
-103 QGSKNMMSGN
+103 
-113 FDISYKGIDESFGL
+113 
-127 YVSGDKATVNYANNL
+127 
-142 YSIDYKTLTD
+142 
-152 AISILKEFPIPT
+152 
-164 VDGSSLNLP
+164 
-173 SMDEISEWGQNALG
+173 
-187 GITEEEGSNNTY
+187 
-199 VYTMDLD
+199 
-206 PFGKIQF
+206 
-213 IADKDTLTL
+213 
-222 KGINTPSTLNLP
+222 
-234 INDKIIHIGVSAD
+234 
-247 AEQDL
+247 
-252 KNSQTENVPNKDIN
+252 
-266 DLNGLTGILK
+266 
-276 TVKDIYNSKSF
+276 
-287 DSTISAKLSGGDLSK
+287 
-302 DIDASIRLSGDFS
+302 
-315 ADPYTAQ
+315 
-322 VETIPSNMLK
+322 
-332 GKALVTY
+332 
-339 SNGRTYVSVNDK
+339 
-351 IKGYIDNTTID
+351 
-362 GLMNVFKKE
+362 
-371 TDTQQLVD
+371 
-379 GLDSLGGFIQ
+379 
-389 GTDLE
+389 
-394 KIINGDYS
+394 
-402 VYKNFLKSFNVLN
+402 
-415 NGRQYVLKI
+415 
-424 SNKALGLDS
+424 
-433 NDSSFTLILNL
+433 
-444 SENKT
+444 
-449 GIESLSV
+449 
-456 KEFPVMGYIL
+456 MGYIL
-466 DADINLD
+466 DADIKLD
-473 TTTAEKM
+473 TTTAENM
-480 VPVEESKYGNYNG
+480 IPVEESKYGNYNG

-505 GNKKATFEYNLS
+505 DNKKATFEYNLS
-517 VSDKSLNNPLYLF
+517 VSDKSLNNPLCLF

-554 ANASIDGKNHSIEA
+554 ASTSIDGKKHSIEA
-568 RRLNNVSYVSFDN
+568 RRLDNVSYVSFDN

-586 ATNES
+586 VTDES

-635 SFDNGLDLDKITDIF
+635 SFDNGLDLDKITEIF

-705 NLKTIDYIDPSESLD
+705 NLKTIDYVDPSESLD
-720 SEFNPDSYIQV
+720 SEFDPESYIQV

-752 GVSLNATLASTAENG
+752 GVSLNATLASTSKDG
-767 YTSTSHLIGKEYLN
+767 YTSHLIGKEYLN
-781 FTDGSYKGNLTY
+781 FTDGSYKGNLIY

-835 NKAYTPIK
+835 NETYTPIK

-856 NSNLDDVISTITG
+856 NSKLDDVISTITG

-901 AELLNDF
+901 TQLLNDF

-932 DTNAESMTVVAYYS
+932 DINAESMTVVAYYS

-951 RLKIENAKLGNNI
+951 GLKIENANLGNNI

-975 SASANLIDFTSHLN
+975 PASANLIDFTSHLN

-1006 LNTTEGDRDINGK
+1006 LNTTEGDKDNNGK

-1026 SGLLNLKAT
+1026 SGSLNLDAT
-1035 DLLNT
+1035 
-1040 KITSVEDKVLV
+1040 ITSVKDDVLV

-1071 INPDY
+1071 IDPDY
-1076 KNPNYKKGEYTEYTE
+1076 KKGEYTE

-1136 EDEESVFAPYHT
+1136 EDEESNGGALALHT
-1148 YVVAKIEEEMSSSK
+1148 YVVDQIETAMSSSSSSDSS
-1162 EKTEDT
+1162 T
-1168 EEEKTED
+1168 D
-1175 TEEKKTGFMG
+1175 TEEKEKTGFMG

-1192 LIKGMTYAPS
+1192 LIKGMTYKPS
-1202 KDAGDSSGTFN
+1202 NDAGDSSGTFN
-1213 LNLDLSSIDLGTT
+1213 LNLDLSSIDSGTT
-1226 SVTLGN
+1226 LVTLGN
-1232 NINISVSHGINEN
+1232 KINISVSHGINEN

-1255 IKGEVAKLAGL
+1255 ITSEVAKLAGL
-1266 FKINIDFQVDQ
+1266 FKINIDFEVDQ
-1277 VAATDYYLANYSN
+1277 VTATDYYLANYSN
-1290 AWNQYEKAWKK
+1290 AWNQYVS
-1301 YYPNKD
+1301 NGGKD
-1307 IDYYELETC
+1307 NDYYELEKC
-1316 KREKTKNLLK
+1316 IQKRTKKGLGALSGK
-1326 YKIVVTYK
+1326 SKIEVTYK
-1334 DSKTPIT
+1334 DSKTPII
-1341 VKKQ
+1341 VK

>member
-35 SNKTSSSSHEP
+35 TNKTSASSHEP

-58 VNNLLGSSS
+58 INNLLGSSS

-113 FDISYKGIDESFGL
+113 FDVSYKGINESFGL

-164 VDGSSLNLP
+164 VDGSSLTLP

-287 DSTISAKLSGGDLSK
+287 DSTITAKLSGGDLSK
-302 DIDASIRLSGDFS
+302 DIDASIRLSGNFN
-315 ADPYTAQ
+315 ADPYIAQ
-322 VETIPSNMLK
+322 VETISSNMLK
-332 GKALVTY
+332 GNALVTY

-351 IKGYIDNTTID
+351 IKGYIDNTTIG

-379 GLDSLGGFIQ
+379 GLDSLGGFIK

-415 NGRQYVLKI
+415 NGKQYVLKI

-433 NDSSFTLILNL
+433 NDSSFTLIINL
-444 SENKT
+444 SEDKT

-466 DADINLD
+466 DADIKLD

-505 GNKKATFEYNLS
+505 GNKKATFKYDLS

-554 ANASIDGKNHSIEA
+554 ASTSIDGKEHSIEA
-568 RRLNNVSYVSFDN
+568 RRLDNVSYVSFDN

-586 ATNES
+586 VTDES

-635 SFDNGLDLDKITDIF
+635 SFDNGLDLNKITEIF

-705 NLKTIDYIDPSESLD
+705 NLKTIDYVDPSESLD
-720 SEFNPDSYIQV
+720 SEFDPESYIQV

-740 LFDMVTS
+740 LFDLVTS

-752 GVSLNATLASTAENG
+752 GVSLNATLASTAEDG
-767 YTSTSHLIGKEYLN
+767 YKSHLIGKEYLN
-781 FTDGSYKGNLTY
+781 FTNGSYKGNLIY

-835 NKAYTPIK
+835 NKTYTPSI

-856 NSNLDDVISTITG
+856 NSKLDDVISTITG

-894 IIKNKNY
+894 IIKNKDY
-901 AELLNDF
+901 TQLLNDF

-932 DTNAESMTVVAYYS
+932 DKDAESITVVAYYS

-951 RLKIENAKLGNNI
+951 GLKIENAELGNNI
-964 LNMDIDLIDYD
+964 LNMNIDLIDYD
-975 SASANLIDFTSHLN
+975 PASANLIDFTSHLN

-1006 LNTTEGDRDINGK
+1006 LNTTEGDKDSNGK

-1026 SGLLNLKAT
+1026 EGSL
-1035 DLLNT
+1035 DLDAA
-1040 KITSVEDKVLV
+1040 ITSVEDDVLV
-1051 SVHIGAYNKGDP
+1051 SVHIGAYNEGDP

-1071 INPDY
+1071 IDPD
-1076 KNPNYKKGEYTEYTE
+1076 YKKGEYTEY
-1091 YYVRPITEDCLIV
+1091 YVRPEKEDCLIV
-1104 KHESNQ
+1104 KHEKDKSNKKRIQ

-1117 AKELTAHIG
+1117 SEELTAHIG

-1136 EDEESVFAPYHT
+1136 EDEEPGFGALALHT
-1148 YVVAKIEEEMSSSK
+1148 YVVDQIEKAMSSSSSSNSSTNTEKK
-1162 EKTEDT
+1162 E
-1168 EEEKTED
+1168 
-1175 TEEKKTGFMG
+1175 KTGFMG

-1213 LNLDLSSIDLGTT
+1213 LNLDLSSINLGTK
-1226 SVTLGN
+1226 SVTLGDK
-1232 NINISVSHGINEN
+1232 INISVSHGINEK
-1245 TGKNELKHAS
+1245 TGKNELKSAS
-1255 IKGEVAKLAGL
+1255 IKGDVAKLAGL
-1266 FKINIDFQVDQ
+1266 FKININFEVKQEE
-1277 VAATDYYLANYSN
+1277 AIDYYWANYFN
-1290 AWNQYEKAWKK
+1290 AWEQYETVWKQ
-1301 YYPNKD
+1301 YYPNGDKGKD
-1307 IDYYELETC
+1307 CDNDYYELEKC
-1316 KREKTKNLLK
+1316 EQK
-1326 YKIVVTYK
+1326 YLWSSARSKIEVTYK
-1334 DSKTPIT
+1334 DSKTPII
-1341 VKKQ
+1341 VK

>member
-35 SNKTSSSSHEP
+35 NNKTSSSSHEP

-103 QGSKNMMSGN
+103 KGSKNMMSGN
-113 FDISYKGIDESFGL
+113 FDVSYKGIDESFGL

-199 VYTMDLD
+199 VYTMVLD
-206 PFGKIQF
+206 PFGQIQF

-287 DSTISAKLSGGDLSK
+287 DSTIMAKLSGGDLSK

-322 VETIPSNMLK
+322 VETISSNMLK

-339 SNGRTYVSVNDK
+339 SNGRTYVSVNNK

-444 SENKT
+444 NEDKT

-466 DADINLD
+466 DADIKLD
-473 TTTAEKM
+473 TTTAENM

-505 GNKKATFEYNLS
+505 GNKKATFKYDLS
-517 VSDKSLNNPLYLF
+517 VSDKYLNNPFYLS

-568 RRLNNVSYVSFDN
+568 RRLDNVSYVSFDN

-586 ATNES
+586 ATDES

-635 SFDNGLDLDKITDIF
+635 SFDNGLDLNKITEIF

-677 IKVTVDVANDAIDV
+677 IKVTVDVANDAIAV

-705 NLKTIDYIDPSESLD
+705 NLKTIDYVDPSESLD
-720 SEFNPDSYIQV
+720 SKFDPESYIQV

-767 YTSTSHLIGKEYLN
+767 YTSHLIGKEYLN
-781 FTDGSYKGNLTY
+781 FTNGSYKGNLIY

-815 TDNEGKLFASYG
+815 SDNEGKLFASYG

-835 NKAYTPIK
+835 NEAYTPK
-843 DEKNPETLYIGMD
+843 NDDKNPETLYIGMD
-856 NSNLDDVISTITG
+856 NSKLDDVISTITG
-869 MDENNL
+869 MDKNNL

-901 AELLNDF
+901 TELLNDF

-923 NPYYIGLSD
+923 NPYYIGLSND
-932 DTNAESMTVVAYYS
+932 INAAKSINVVAYYS

-951 RLKIENAKLGNNI
+951 GLKIENAELGNNI
-964 LNMDIDLIDYD
+964 FNMNIDLIDYD

-1006 LNTTEGDRDINGK
+1006 LNTTEGDRDIYGK

-1026 SGLLNLKAT
+1026 SGSL
-1035 DLLNT
+1035 DLDASIT
-1040 KITSVEDKVLV
+1040 KKVKDDVLV
-1051 SVHIGAYNKGDP
+1051 SVHIGAYNEGDP

-1071 INPDY
+1071 IDPD
-1076 KNPNYKKGEYTEYTE
+1076 YKKGEYTEY
-1091 YYVRPITEDCLIV
+1091 YVRPKNEDCLIV
-1104 KHESNQ
+1104 KHEIVKDKKNKQRIQ

-1117 AKELTAHIG
+1117 SEELTAHIG

-1136 EDEESVFAPYHT
+1136 EDEESNLGALALHT
-1148 YVVAKIEEEMSSSK
+1148 YVVDQIEKAMSSSSSSDSS
-1162 EKTEDT
+1162 T
-1168 EEEKTED
+1168 D
-1175 TEEKKTGFMG
+1175 TEEKEKTGFMG

-1226 SVTLGN
+1226 LVTLGN
-1232 NINISVSHGINEN
+1232 KINISVSHGINEN

-1255 IKGEVAKLAGL
+1255 INGEVAKLAGL
-1266 FKINIDFQVDQ
+1266 FKINIDFEVDQ
-1277 VAATDYYLANYSN
+1277 VAAADYYLANYSN
-1290 AWNQYEKAWKK
+1290 AWNQYIK
-1301 YYPNKD
+1301 YGGKD
-1307 IDYYELETC
+1307 NDYYELEAC
-1316 KREKTKNLLK
+1316 KQTTYWSSGVKS
-1326 YKIVVTYK
+1326 KIEVTYK
-1334 DSKTPIT
+1334 DSKPPII
-1341 VKKQ
+1341 VK

>member
-35 SNKTSSSSHEP
+35 TNKTSTSSHEP

-58 VNNLLGSSS
+58 INNLLGSSS

-82 GTLTIK
+82 GNLTIK

-103 QGSKNMMSGN
+103 EGSKNMMSGN
-113 FDISYKGIDESFGL
+113 FDVSYKGIDESFGL

-164 VDGSSLNLP
+164 VDGSSLTLP

-287 DSTISAKLSGGDLSK
+287 DSTITAKLSGGDLSK
-302 DIDASIRLSGDFS
+302 DIDASIRLSGNFN
-315 ADPYTAQ
+315 ADPYIAQ
-322 VETIPSNMLK
+322 VETISSNMLK

-379 GLDSLGGFIQ
+379 GLDSLGGFIK

-444 SENKT
+444 SEDKT

-466 DADINLD
+466 DADIKLD

-480 VPVEESKYGNYNG
+480 VPVDESKYGNYNG

-517 VSDKSLNNPLYLF
+517 VSDKSLNNPLCLF

-554 ANASIDGKNHSIEA
+554 ASTSINGKNHSIEA
-568 RRLNNVSYVSFDN
+568 RRLNNVSYVNFDN

-586 ATNES
+586 VTDES

-635 SFDNGLDLDKITDIF
+635 SFDNGLDLNKITEIF

-705 NLKTIDYIDPSESLD
+705 NLKTIDYVDPSESLD
-720 SEFNPDSYIQV
+720 SEFDPESYIQV

-740 LFDMVTS
+740 LFDLVTS

-752 GVSLNATLASTAENG
+752 GVSLNATLASTAEDG
-767 YTSTSHLIGKEYLN
+767 YKSHLIGKEYLN
-781 FTDGSYKGNLTY
+781 FTNGSYKGNLIY

-835 NKAYTPIK
+835 NKTYTPSI

-856 NSNLDDVISTITG
+856 NSKLDDVISTITG

-894 IIKNKNY
+894 IIKNKDY
-901 AELLNDF
+901 TQLLNDF

-932 DTNAESMTVVAYYS
+932 DKNAESITVVAYYS

-951 RLKIENAKLGNNI
+951 GLKIENAELGNNI
-964 LNMDIDLIDYD
+964 LNMNIDLIDYD
-975 SASANLIDFTSHLN
+975 PASANLIDFTSHLN

-1006 LNTTEGDRDINGK
+1006 LNTTEGDKDSNGK

-1026 SGLLNLKAT
+1026 EGSL
-1035 DLLNT
+1035 DLDAA
-1040 KITSVEDKVLV
+1040 ITSVEDDVLV
-1051 SVHIGAYNKGDP
+1051 SVHIGAYNEGDP

-1071 INPDY
+1071 IDPD
-1076 KNPNYKKGEYTEYTE
+1076 YKKGEYTEY
-1091 YYVRPITEDCLIV
+1091 YVRPEKEDCLIV
-1104 KHESNQ
+1104 KHEKDKSNKKRIQ

-1117 AKELTAHIG
+1117 SEELTAHIG

-1136 EDEESVFAPYHT
+1136 EDEEPGFGALALHT
-1148 YVVAKIEEEMSSSK
+1148 YVVDQIEKAMSSSSSSNSSTNTEKK
-1162 EKTEDT
+1162 E
-1168 EEEKTED
+1168 
-1175 TEEKKTGFMG
+1175 KTGFMG

-1213 LNLDLSSIDLGTT
+1213 LNLDLSSINLGTK
-1226 SVTLGN
+1226 SVTLGDK
-1232 NINISVSHGINEN
+1232 INISVSHGINEK
-1245 TGKNELKHAS
+1245 TGKNELKSAS
-1255 IKGEVAKLAGL
+1255 IKGDVAKLAGL
-1266 FKINIDFQVDQ
+1266 FKININFEVKQEE
-1277 VAATDYYLANYSN
+1277 AIDYYWANYFN
-1290 AWNQYEKAWKK
+1290 AWEQYETVWKQ
-1301 YYPNKD
+1301 YYPNGDKGKD
-1307 IDYYELETC
+1307 CDNDYYELEKC
-1316 KREKTKNLLK
+1316 EQK
-1326 YKIVVTYK
+1326 YLWSSARSKIEVTYK
-1334 DSKTPIT
+1334 DSKTPII
-1341 VKKQ
+1341 VK

>member
-35 SNKTSSSSHEP
+35 NNKTSSSSHEP

-103 QGSKNMMSGN
+103 KGSKNMMSGN
-113 FDISYKGIDESFGL
+113 FDVSYKGIDESFGL

-142 YSIDYKTLTD
+142 YSIDYKTLTN

-206 PFGKIQF
+206 PFGQIQF

-287 DSTISAKLSGGDLSK
+287 DSTITAKLSGGDLSK
-302 DIDASIRLSGDFS
+302 DIDASIRLSGNFN
-315 ADPYTAQ
+315 ADPYIAQ
-322 VETIPSNMLK
+322 VETISSSMLK

-444 SENKT
+444 SEDKT

-466 DADINLD
+466 DADIKLD

-480 VPVEESKYGNYNG
+480 IPVEESKYGNYNG

-517 VSDKSLNNPLYLF
+517 VSDKSLNNPFYLS

-554 ANASIDGKNHSIEA
+554 ANASINGKKHSIEA
-568 RRLNNVSYVSFDN
+568 RRLNNVSYVNFDN

-586 ATNES
+586 ATDES

-635 SFDNGLDLDKITDIF
+635 SFDNGLDLDKITEIF

-705 NLKTIDYIDPSESLD
+705 NLKTIDYVDPSEFD
-720 SEFNPDSYIQV
+720 PESYTQV

-752 GVSLNATLASTAENG
+752 GVSLNATLASTAEDG
-767 YTSTSHLIGKEYLN
+767 YTSHLIGNEYLN
-781 FTDGSYKGNLTY
+781 FTDGSYKGNLIY

-827 HKLTSFDD
+827 HKLTSFEDG
-835 NKAYTPIK
+835 AYTPK
-843 DEKNPETLYIGMD
+843 NDDKNPETLYIGMD
-856 NSNLDDVISTITG
+856 NSKLDDVISTITG

-883 STGMSSIPLQD
+883 STSMSSIPLQD
-894 IIKNKNY
+894 IIKNKDY
-901 AELLNDF
+901 TELLNDF
-908 IRKIVLTDTEVSVQI
+908 IRKIVLKDTEVSVQI

-932 DTNAESMTVVAYYS
+932 DINAAESITVVAYYS

-951 RLKIENAKLGNNI
+951 GLKIENAELGNNI

-975 SASANLIDFTSHLN
+975 PASANLIDFTSHLN

-1006 LNTTEGDRDINGK
+1006 LNTTEGDKDIYGK

-1026 SGLLNLKAT
+1026 SGTL
-1035 DLLNT
+1035 DLDASIT
-1040 KITSVEDKVLV
+1040 KVKDDVLV
-1051 SVHIGAYNKGDP
+1051 SVHIGAYNEGDP

-1071 INPDY
+1071 IDPD
-1076 KNPNYKKGEYTEYTE
+1076 YKKGEYTEY
-1091 YYVRPITEDCLIV
+1091 YVRPKNEDCLIV
-1104 KHESNQ
+1104 KHEIVKDKNKQRIQ

-1136 EDEESVFAPYHT
+1136 EDEESSLGALALHT
-1148 YVVAKIEEEMSSSK
+1148 YVVDQIEKAMSSSSSSDSSTDTK
-1162 EKTEDT
+1162 E
-1168 EEEKTED
+1168 
-1175 TEEKKTGFMG
+1175 KTGFMG

-1202 KDAGDSSGTFN
+1202 KDTFS

-1226 SVTLGN
+1226 LVTLGN
-1232 NINISVSHGINEN
+1232 KINISVSHGINKN
-1245 TGKNELKHAS
+1245 TGKNELKHAG
-1255 IKGEVAKLAGL
+1255 ITGKVATLAGL
-1266 FKINIDFQVDQ
+1266 FSVNIDFQVDQ
-1277 VAATDYYLANYSN
+1277 VAATDYYLENYSN
-1290 AWNQYEKAWKK
+1290 AWNQYVS
-1301 YYPNKD
+1301 NGGKD
-1307 IDYYELETC
+1307 NDYYELETC
-1316 KREKTKNLLK
+1316 KQTTYWSSGVKS
-1326 YKIVVTYK
+1326 KIEVTYK
-1334 DSKTPIT
+1334 DPKTPII
-1341 VKKQ
+1341 VK

>member
-35 SNKTSSSSHEP
+35 NNKTSSSSHEP
-46 PKPVELTSKDKF
+46 QKPVELTSKDKF

-103 QGSKNMMSGN
+103 KGSKNMMSGN
-113 FDISYKGIDESFGL
+113 FDVSYKGIDESFGL

-206 PFGKIQF
+206 PFGQIQF

-302 DIDASIRLSGDFS
+302 DIDASIRLSGNFN
-315 ADPYTAQ
+315 ADPYIAQ
-322 VETIPSNMLK
+322 VETISSNMLK

-444 SENKT
+444 NEDKT

-466 DADINLD
+466 DTDITLD

-480 VPVEESKYGNYNG
+480 VHVEESKYGNYNG

-517 VSDKSLNNPLYLF
+517 VSDKSLNNPLNLF

-554 ANASIDGKNHSIEA
+554 ANASINGKKHSIEA
-568 RRLNNVSYVSFDN
+568 RRLNNVSYVNFDN

-586 ATNES
+586 ATDES

-635 SFDNGLDLDKITDIF
+635 SFDNGLDLDKITEIF

-705 NLKTIDYIDPSESLD
+705 NLKTIDYVDPSEFD
-720 SEFNPDSYIQV
+720 SESYVQV

-752 GVSLNATLASTAENG
+752 GVSLNATLASTAEDG
-767 YTSTSHLIGKEYLN
+767 YTSHLIGNEYLN
-781 FTDGSYKGNLTY
+781 FTDGSYKGNLIY

-827 HKLTSFDD
+827 HKLTSFEDG
-835 NKAYTPIK
+835 AYTPIK

-856 NSNLDDVISTITG
+856 NSKLDDVISTITG

-894 IIKNKNY
+894 IIKNKDY
-901 AELLNDF
+901 TQLLNDF

-932 DTNAESMTVVAYYS
+932 DTNAAESITVVAYYS

-951 RLKIENAKLGNNI
+951 GLKIENAELGNNI

-975 SASANLIDFTSHLN
+975 PASANLIDFTSHLN

-1006 LNTTEGDRDINGK
+1006 LNTTEGDKDINGK

-1026 SGLLNLKAT
+1026 SGSLVLDAAI
-1035 DLLNT
+1035 T
-1040 KITSVEDKVLV
+1040 KVKDNVLV
-1051 SVHIGAYNKGDP
+1051 SVHIGAYNEGDP

-1071 INPDY
+1071 IDPDY
-1076 KNPNYKKGEYTEYTE
+1076 NAGEYTE

-1136 EDEESVFAPYHT
+1136 EDEESSLGALALHT
-1148 YVVAKIEEEMSSSK
+1148 YVVDQIEKAMSSSSSSDSS
-1162 EKTEDT
+1162 TDT
-1168 EEEKTED
+1168 K
-1175 TEEKKTGFMG
+1175 KKTGFMG

-1192 LIKGMTYAPS
+1192 LIKGMTYEPS
-1202 KDAGDSSGTFN
+1202 KDTFS

-1226 SVTLGN
+1226 LVTLGN
-1232 NINISVSHGINEN
+1232 KINISVSHGINKN
-1245 TGKNELKHAS
+1245 TGKNELKHAG
-1255 IKGEVAKLAGL
+1255 ITGKVATLAGL
-1266 FKINIDFQVDQ
+1266 FSVNIDFQVDQ
-1277 VAATDYYLANYSN
+1277 VAATDYYLENYSN
-1290 AWNQYEKAWKK
+1290 AWNQYVS
-1301 YYPNKD
+1301 NGGKD
-1307 IDYYELETC
+1307 NDYYELETC
-1316 KREKTKNLLK
+1316 KQTTYWSSGVKS
-1326 YKIVVTYK
+1326 KIEVTYK
-1334 DSKTPIT
+1334 DPKTTPII
-1341 VKKQ
+1341 VK

>member
-35 SNKTSSSSHEP
+35 NNKTSTSSHEP

-58 VNNLLGSSS
+58 INNLLGSSS

-82 GTLTIK
+82 GNLTIK

-103 QGSKNMMSGN
+103 EGSKNMMSGN
-113 FDISYKGIDESFGL
+113 FDVSYKGIDESFGL

-164 VDGSSLNLP
+164 VDGSSLTLP

-234 INDKIIHIGVSAD
+234 IKDKIIHIGVSAD

-276 TVKDIYNSKSF
+276 TVKDIYNSKRF
-287 DSTISAKLSGGDLSK
+287 DSTITAKLSGGDLSK
-302 DIDASIRLSGDFS
+302 DIDASIRLSCNFN
-315 ADPYTAQ
+315 ADPYIAQ
-322 VETIPSNMLK
+322 VETISSNMLK

-379 GLDSLGGFIQ
+379 GLDSLGGFIK

-415 NGRQYVLKI
+415 NGKQYVLKI

-444 SENKT
+444 SEDKT

-456 KEFPVMGYIL
+456 KEFPVMGYVL
-466 DADINLD
+466 DADIKLD
-473 TTTAEKM
+473 TTTAENM

-554 ANASIDGKNHSIEA
+554 ASTSINGKEHSIEA

-586 ATNES
+586 ATDES

-635 SFDNGLDLDKITDIF
+635 SFDNGLDLDKITEIF

-677 IKVTVDVANDAIDV
+677 IKVTVDVANDAIAV

-705 NLKTIDYIDPSESLD
+705 NLKTIDYVDPSESLD
-720 SEFNPDSYIQV
+720 SEFDPESYIQV

-752 GVSLNATLASTAENG
+752 GVSLNATLASTTEDG
-767 YTSTSHLIGKEYLN
+767 YISHLIGNEYLN
-781 FTDGSYKGNLTY
+781 FTDGSYKGNLIY

-809 DEALKG
+809 DEDLKG

-827 HKLTSFDD
+827 HKLTSLD
-835 NKAYTPIK
+835 NGAYTPK
-843 DEKNPETLYIGMD
+843 NDEKNPETLYIGMD
-856 NSNLDDVISTITG
+856 NSKLDDVISTITG

-901 AELLNDF
+901 TELLNDF

-932 DTNAESMTVVAYYS
+932 DKNAESMTVVAYYS

-951 RLKIENAKLGNNI
+951 GLKIENAELGNNI
-964 LNMDIDLIDYD
+964 LNMDMDLIDYD
-975 SASANLIDFTSHLN
+975 PASANLIDFTSHLN

-1006 LNTTEGDRDINGK
+1006 LNTTEGDKDSNGK

-1026 SGLLNLKAT
+1026 KGSLNLDAS
-1035 DLLNT
+1035 
-1040 KITSVEDKVLV
+1040 ITSVEDDVLVDVLV

-1071 INPDY
+1071 IDPD
-1076 KNPNYKKGEYTEYTE
+1076 YKKGEYTEY
-1091 YYVRPITEDCLIV
+1091 YVRPKNEDCLIV

-1136 EDEESVFAPYHT
+1136 EDEESNGGALALHT
-1148 YVVAKIEEEMSSSK
+1148 YVVDQIETAMSSSSSSDSS
-1162 EKTEDT
+1162 T
-1168 EEEKTED
+1168 D
-1175 TEEKKTGFMG
+1175 TEEKEKTGFMG

-1192 LIKGMTYAPS
+1192 LIKGMTYKPS
-1202 KDAGDSSGTFN
+1202 NDAGDSSGTFN
-1213 LNLDLSSIDLGTT
+1213 LNLDLSSIDSGTT
-1226 SVTLGN
+1226 LVTLGN
-1232 NINISVSHGINEN
+1232 KINISVSHGINEN

-1255 IKGEVAKLAGL
+1255 ITGEVAKLAGL
-1266 FKINIDFQVDQ
+1266 FKINIDFEVDQ
-1277 VAATDYYLANYSN
+1277 VTATDYYLANYSN
-1290 AWNQYEKAWKK
+1290 AWNQYVS
-1301 YYPNKD
+1301 NDGKD
-1307 IDYYELETC
+1307 NDYYELEKC
-1316 KREKTKNLLK
+1316 IQKRTKKGLGALGGK
-1326 YKIVVTYK
+1326 SKIEVTYK
-1334 DSKTPIT
+1334 DSKPPII
-1341 VKKQ
+1341 VK

>member
-35 SNKTSSSSHEP
+35 NNKTSSSSHEP

-103 QGSKNMMSGN
+103 KGSKNMMSGN
-113 FDISYKGIDESFGL
+113 FDVSYKGIDESFGL
-127 YVSGDKATVNYANNL
+127 YVSGDKATVNYVNNL

-206 PFGKIQF
+206 PFGQIQF

-266 DLNGLTGILK
+266 DLNGLTGILR

-302 DIDASIRLSGDFS
+302 DIDASIRLSGNFN
-315 ADPYTAQ
+315 ADPYIAQ
-322 VETIPSNMLK
+322 VETISSNMLK

-444 SENKT
+444 SEDKT

-466 DADINLD
+466 DADIKLD
-473 TTTAEKM
+473 TTTAENM
-480 VPVEESKYGNYNG
+480 IPVEESKYGNYNG

-517 VSDKSLNNPLYLF
+517 VSDKSLNNPLNLF

-554 ANASIDGKNHSIEA
+554 ANASINGKKHSIEA
-568 RRLNNVSYVSFDN
+568 RRLDNVSYVNFDN

-586 ATNES
+586 ATDES

-635 SFDNGLDLDKITDIF
+635 SFDNGLDLDKITEIF

-705 NLKTIDYIDPSESLD
+705 NLKTIDYVDPSEFD
-720 SEFNPDSYIQV
+720 PESYTQV

-752 GVSLNATLASTAENG
+752 GVSLNATLASTAEDG
-767 YTSTSHLIGKEYLN
+767 YTSHLIGNEYLN
-781 FTDGSYKGNLTY
+781 FTDGSYKGNLIY

-827 HKLTSFDD
+827 HKLTSFEDG
-835 NKAYTPIK
+835 AYTPK
-843 DEKNPETLYIGMD
+843 NDDKNPETLYIGMD
-856 NSNLDDVISTITG
+856 NSKLDDVISTITG

-883 STGMSSIPLQD
+883 STSMSSIPLQD

-901 AELLNDF
+901 TELLNDF

-932 DTNAESMTVVAYYS
+932 DINAESMTVVAYYS
-946 GTKIT
+946 GTNIT
-951 RLKIENAKLGNNI
+951 GLKIENAELGNNI
-964 LNMDIDLIDYD
+964 LNMDIDLIDYN
-975 SASANLIDFTSHLN
+975 SASANLINFTSHLK

-1006 LNTTEGDRDINGK
+1006 LNTTEGDKDIYGK

-1026 SGLLNLKAT
+1026 SGTL
-1035 DLLNT
+1035 DLDASIT
-1040 KITSVEDKVLV
+1040 KVKDDVLV
-1051 SVHIGAYNKGDP
+1051 SVHIGAYNEGDP

-1071 INPDY
+1071 IDPD
-1076 KNPNYKKGEYTEYTE
+1076 YKKGEYTEY
-1091 YYVRPITEDCLIV
+1091 YVRPKNEDCLIV
-1104 KHESNQ
+1104 KHEIVKDKNKQRIQ

-1136 EDEESVFAPYHT
+1136 EDEESSLGALALHT
-1148 YVVAKIEEEMSSSK
+1148 YVVDQIEKAMSSSSSSDSS
-1162 EKTEDT
+1162 TDT
-1168 EEEKTED
+1168 K
-1175 TEEKKTGFMG
+1175 KKTGFMG

-1202 KDAGDSSGTFN
+1202 KDTFS

-1226 SVTLGN
+1226 LVTLGN
-1232 NINISVSHGINEN
+1232 KINISVSHGINKN
-1245 TGKNELKHAS
+1245 TGKNELKHAG
-1255 IKGEVAKLAGL
+1255 ITGKVATLAGL
-1266 FKINIDFQVDQ
+1266 FSVNIDFQVDQ
-1277 VAATDYYLANYSN
+1277 VAATDYYLENYSN
-1290 AWNQYEKAWKK
+1290 AWNQYVS
-1301 YYPNKD
+1301 NGGKD
-1307 IDYYELETC
+1307 NDYYELETC
-1316 KREKTKNLLK
+1316 KQTTYWSSGVKS
-1326 YKIVVTYK
+1326 KIEVTYK
-1334 DSKTPIT
+1334 DPKTPII
-1341 VKKQ
+1341 VK

>member
-35 SNKTSSSSHEP
+35 TNKTSTSSHEP

-58 VNNLLGSSS
+58 INNLLGSSS

-82 GTLTIK
+82 GNLTIK

-103 QGSKNMMSGN
+103 EGSKNMMSGN
-113 FDISYKGIDESFGL
+113 FDVSYKGIDESFGL

-164 VDGSSLNLP
+164 VDGSSLTLP

-252 KNSQTENVPNKDIN
+252 KNSQTENVPSKDIN

-287 DSTISAKLSGGDLSK
+287 DSTITAKLSGGDLSK
-302 DIDASIRLSGDFS
+302 DIDASIRLSGNFN
-315 ADPYTAQ
+315 ADPYIAQ
-322 VETIPSNMLK
+322 VETISSNMLK

-379 GLDSLGGFIQ
+379 GLDSLGGFIK

-415 NGRQYVLKI
+415 NGKQYVLKI

-444 SENKT
+444 SEDKT

-466 DADINLD
+466 DADIKLD
-473 TTTAEKM
+473 TTTAENM
-480 VPVEESKYGNYNG
+480 IPVEESEYGNYNG

-517 VSDKSLNNPLYLF
+517 VSDKSLNNPLNLF

-554 ANASIDGKNHSIEA
+554 ASTSINGKKHSIEA

-586 ATNES
+586 VTDES

-635 SFDNGLDLDKITDIF
+635 SFDNGLDLDKITEIF

-677 IKVTVDVANDAIDV
+677 IKVTVDVANDAIAV

-705 NLKTIDYIDPSESLD
+705 NLKTIDYVDPSESLD
-720 SEFNPDSYIQV
+720 SEFDPESYIQV

-752 GVSLNATLASTAENG
+752 GVSLNATLASTTEDG
-767 YTSTSHLIGKEYLN
+767 YTSHLIGNEYLN
-781 FTDGSYKGNLTY
+781 FTNGSYKGNLIY

-827 HKLTSFDD
+827 HKLTSLD

-856 NSNLDDVISTITG
+856 NSKLDDVISTITG

-901 AELLNDF
+901 TELLNDF

-932 DTNAESMTVVAYYS
+932 DKNAESMTVVAYYS

-951 RLKIENAKLGNNI
+951 GLKIENAELGNNI
-964 LNMDIDLIDYD
+964 LNMDMDLIDYD
-975 SASANLIDFTSHLN
+975 PASAYLIDFTSHLN

-1006 LNTTEGDRDINGK
+1006 LNTTEGDKDNNGK

-1026 SGLLNLKAT
+1026 KGSLNLDAS
-1035 DLLNT
+1035 
-1040 KITSVEDKVLV
+1040 ITSVEDDVLV

-1071 INPDY
+1071 IDPD
-1076 KNPNYKKGEYTEYTE
+1076 YKKGEYTEY
-1091 YYVRPITEDCLIV
+1091 YVRPKNEDCLIV

-1136 EDEESVFAPYHT
+1136 EDEESNGGALALHT
-1148 YVVAKIEEEMSSSK
+1148 YVVDQIETAMSSSSSSDSS
-1162 EKTEDT
+1162 T
-1168 EEEKTED
+1168 D
-1175 TEEKKTGFMG
+1175 TEEKEKTGFMG

-1192 LIKGMTYAPS
+1192 LIKGMTYNPS
-1202 KDAGDSSGTFN
+1202 NDAGDSSGTFN
-1213 LNLDLSSIDLGTT
+1213 LNLDLSSIDSGTT
-1226 SVTLGN
+1226 LVTLGN
-1232 NINISVSHGINEN
+1232 KINISVSHGINEN

-1255 IKGEVAKLAGL
+1255 ITGEVAKLAGL
-1266 FKINIDFQVDQ
+1266 FKINIDFEVDQ
-1277 VAATDYYLANYSN
+1277 VTAKDYYLTNYSN
-1290 AWNQYEKAWKK
+1290 AWNQYVS
-1301 YYPNKD
+1301 NGGKD
-1307 IDYYELETC
+1307 NDYYELEKC
-1316 KREKTKNLLK
+1316 IQKRTKKGLGALGGK
-1326 YKIVVTYK
+1326 SKIEVTYK
-1334 DSKTPIT
+1334 DSKTPII
-1341 VKKQ
+1341 VK

>member
-35 SNKTSSSSHEP
+35 NNKTSSSSHEP

-94 NLLESDSEY
+94 NLLKSDSEY
-103 QGSKNMMSGN
+103 EGSKNMMSGN
-113 FDISYKGIDESFGL
+113 FDVSYKGIDESFGL

-206 PFGKIQF
+206 PFGQIQF

-287 DSTISAKLSGGDLSK
+287 DSTITAKLSGGDLSK
-302 DIDASIRLSGDFS
+302 DIDASIRLSGNFN
-315 ADPYTAQ
+315 ADPYIAQ
-322 VETIPSNMLK
+322 VETISSNMLK

-339 SNGRTYVSVNDK
+339 SNGRIYVSVNNK

-444 SENKT
+444 SEDKT

-466 DADINLD
+466 DADIKLD

-480 VPVEESKYGNYNG
+480 IPVEESKYGNYNG

-517 VSDKSLNNPLYLF
+517 VSDKSLNNPFYLS

-554 ANASIDGKNHSIEA
+554 ANASINGKKHSIEA
-568 RRLNNVSYVSFDN
+568 RRLNNVSYVNFDN

-586 ATNES
+586 ATDES

-635 SFDNGLDLDKITDIF
+635 SFDNRLDLDKITEIF

-705 NLKTIDYIDPSESLD
+705 NLKTIDYVDP
-720 SEFNPDSYIQV
+720 SEFNPESYTQV

-752 GVSLNATLASTAENG
+752 GVSLNATLASTAEDG
-767 YTSTSHLIGKEYLN
+767 YTSHLIGNEYLN
-781 FTDGSYKGNLTY
+781 FTDGSYKGNLIY

-827 HKLTSFDD
+827 HKLTSFEDG
-835 NKAYTPIK
+835 AYTPIN
-843 DEKNPETLYIGMD
+843 DDKNPETLYIGMD
-856 NSNLDDVISTITG
+856 NSKLDDVISTITG

-901 AELLNDF
+901 TELLNDF

-932 DTNAESMTVVAYYS
+932 DINAAESITVVTYYS

-951 RLKIENAKLGNNI
+951 GLKIENAELGNNI

-975 SASANLIDFTSHLN
+975 PASANLIDFTSHLN

-1006 LNTTEGDRDINGK
+1006 LNTTEGDKDIYGK

-1026 SGLLNLKAT
+1026 SGTL
-1035 DLLNT
+1035 DLDASIT
-1040 KITSVEDKVLV
+1040 KVKDDVLV
-1051 SVHIGAYNKGDP
+1051 SVHIGAYNEGDP

-1071 INPDY
+1071 IDPD
-1076 KNPNYKKGEYTEYTE
+1076 YKKGEYTEY
-1091 YYVRPITEDCLIV
+1091 YVRPKNEDCLIV
-1104 KHESNQ
+1104 KHEIVKDKNKQRIQ

-1136 EDEESVFAPYHT
+1136 EDEESSLGALALHT
-1148 YVVAKIEEEMSSSK
+1148 YVVDQIEKAMSSSSSSDSSTDTK
-1162 EKTEDT
+1162 E
-1168 EEEKTED
+1168 
-1175 TEEKKTGFMG
+1175 KTGFMG

-1202 KDAGDSSGTFN
+1202 KDTFS

-1226 SVTLGN
+1226 LVTLGN
-1232 NINISVSHGINEN
+1232 KINISVSHGINKN
-1245 TGKNELKHAS
+1245 TGKNELKHAG
-1255 IKGEVAKLAGL
+1255 ITGKVATLAGL
-1266 FKINIDFQVDQ
+1266 FSVNIDFQVDQ
-1277 VAATDYYLANYSN
+1277 VAATDYYLENYSN
-1290 AWNQYEKAWKK
+1290 AWNQYVS
-1301 YYPNKD
+1301 NGGKD
-1307 IDYYELETC
+1307 NDYYELETC
-1316 KREKTKNLLK
+1316 KQTTYWSSGVKS
-1326 YKIVVTYK
+1326 KIEVTYK
-1334 DSKTPIT
+1334 DSKTTPII
-1341 VKKQ
+1341 VK

>member
-35 SNKTSSSSHEP
+35 NNKTSSSSHEP

-103 QGSKNMMSGN
+103 AGSKNMMSGN
-113 FDISYKGIDESFGL
+113 FDVSYKGIDESFGL

-164 VDGSSLNLP
+164 VDGSSLTLP

-302 DIDASIRLSGDFS
+302 DIDASIRLSGNFN
-315 ADPYTAQ
+315 ADPYIAQ
-322 VETIPSNMLK
+322 VETISSNMLK

-339 SNGRTYVSVNDK
+339 SNGRTYISVNDK

-444 SENKT
+444 NEDKT

-466 DADINLD
+466 DADIKLD
-473 TTTAEKM
+473 TTTAENM
-480 VPVEESKYGNYNG
+480 IPVEESKYGNYNG

-505 GNKKATFEYNLS
+505 GNKKATFEYDLS
-517 VSDKSLNNPLYLF
+517 VSDKSLNNPLCLF

-586 ATNES
+586 ATDES

-635 SFDNGLDLDKITDIF
+635 SFDNGLDLDKITEIF

-752 GVSLNATLASTAENG
+752 GVSLNATLASTVENG
-767 YTSTSHLIGKEYLN
+767 YTSHLIGNEYLN
-781 FTDGSYKGNLTY
+781 FTDGSYKGNLIY

-835 NKAYTPIK
+835 NGAYTPIK
-843 DEKNPETLYIGMD
+843 DDKNPETLYIGMD
-856 NSNLDDVISTITG
+856 NSKLDDVISTITG

-901 AELLNDF
+901 TELLNDF

-932 DTNAESMTVVAYYS
+932 DINTAESITVVAYYS

-951 RLKIENAKLGNNI
+951 GLKIENTELGNNI

-975 SASANLIDFTSHLN
+975 PASANLIDFTSHLN

-1006 LNTTEGDRDINGK
+1006 LNTTEGDRDINGN

-1026 SGLLNLKAT
+1026 SGSL
-1035 DLLNT
+1035 DLDASITT
-1040 KITSVEDKVLV
+1040 KVKDDVLV

-1071 INPDY
+1071 IDPD
-1076 KNPNYKKGEYTEYTE
+1076 YKKGEYTEY
-1091 YYVRPITEDCLIV
+1091 YVRPENEDCLIV
-1104 KHESNQ
+1104 KHEIVKDKKNKQRIQ

-1117 AKELTAHIG
+1117 SEELTAHIG

-1136 EDEESVFAPYHT
+1136 EDEESNLGALALHT
-1148 YVVAKIEEEMSSSK
+1148 YVVDQIEKAMSSSSSSDSSTDAK
-1162 EKTEDT
+1162 G
-1168 EEEKTED
+1168 
-1175 TEEKKTGFMG
+1175 KTGFMG

-1192 LIKGMTYAPS
+1192 LIKGMTYTPS
-1202 KDAGDSSGTFN
+1202 KDAFN

-1226 SVTLGN
+1226 LVTLGN

-1255 IKGEVAKLAGL
+1255 INGEVAKLAGL
-1266 FKINIDFQVDQ
+1266 FKINIDFEVDQ
-1277 VAATDYYLANYSN
+1277 VAATDYYWANYSN
-1290 AWNQYEKAWKK
+1290 AWKQYD
-1301 YYPNKD
+1301 PNGDKD
-1307 IDYYELETC
+1307 NDYYELETC
-1316 KREKTKNLLK
+1316 KQTTYWSSGVKS
-1326 YKIVVTYK
+1326 KIEVTYK
-1334 DSKTPIT
+1334 DSKNPII
-1341 VKKQ
+1341 VK

>member
-35 SNKTSSSSHEP
+35 NNKTSSSSHEP

-103 QGSKNMMSGN
+103 KGSKNMMSGN
-113 FDISYKGIDESFGL
+113 LDVSYKGIDESFGL
-127 YVSGDKATVNYANNL
+127 YVSGDKATINYANNL

-164 VDGSSLNLP
+164 VDGSSLTLP

-287 DSTISAKLSGGDLSK
+287 DSTITAKLSGGDLSK
-302 DIDASIRLSGDFS
+302 DIDASIRLSGNFN
-315 ADPYTAQ
+315 ADPYIAQ
-322 VETIPSNMLK
+322 VETISSNMLK

-379 GLDSLGGFIQ
+379 GLDSLGGFIK

-415 NGRQYVLKI
+415 NGSQYVLKI

-444 SENKT
+444 SEDKT
-449 GIESLSV
+449 GIESLSI
-456 KEFPVMGYIL
+456 KEFPVMGYKL
-466 DADINLD
+466 DADIKLD

-480 VPVEESKYGNYNG
+480 IPVKESEYGNYNG

-517 VSDKSLNNPLYLF
+517 VSDKSLNNPLNLF

-554 ANASIDGKNHSIEA
+554 ANTSINGKKHSIEA

-586 ATNES
+586 VTDES

-635 SFDNGLDLDKITDIF
+635 SFDNGLDLDKITEIF

-705 NLKTIDYIDPSESLD
+705 NLKTIDYVDPSESLD
-720 SEFNPDSYIQV
+720 SEFDPESYIQV

-740 LFDMVTS
+740 LFDLVTS

-752 GVSLNATLASTAENG
+752 GVSLNATLASTSKDG
-767 YTSTSHLIGKEYLN
+767 YTSHLIGKEYLN
-781 FTDGSYKGNLTY
+781 FTNGSYKGNLIY

-827 HKLTSFDD
+827 HKLTSLD
-835 NKAYTPIK
+835 NGAYAPIK

-856 NSNLDDVISTITG
+856 NSKLDDVISTITG

-894 IIKNKNY
+894 IIKNKDY
-901 AELLNDF
+901 TQLLNDF

-932 DTNAESMTVVAYYS
+932 DIKAESITVVAYYS
-946 GTKIT
+946 ETKIT
-951 RLKIENAKLGNNI
+951 GLKIENAELGNNI

-975 SASANLIDFTSHLN
+975 PASANLIDFTSHLN

-1006 LNTTEGDRDINGK
+1006 LNTTEGDKDNNGK

-1026 SGLLNLKAT
+1026 SGSLNLDAT
-1035 DLLNT
+1035 
-1040 KITSVEDKVLV
+1040 ITSVKDDVLV

-1071 INPDY
+1071 IDPD
-1076 KNPNYKKGEYTEYTE
+1076 YKKGEYTEY
-1091 YYVRPITEDCLIV
+1091 YVRPKNEDCLIV

-1136 EDEESVFAPYHT
+1136 EDEESNGGALALHT
-1148 YVVAKIEEEMSSSK
+1148 YVVDQIETAMSSSSSSDSS
-1162 EKTEDT
+1162 T
-1168 EEEKTED
+1168 D
-1175 TEEKKTGFMG
+1175 TEEKEKTGFMG

-1192 LIKGMTYAPS
+1192 LIKGMTYKPS
-1202 KDAGDSSGTFN
+1202 NDAGDSSGTFN
-1213 LNLDLSSIDLGTT
+1213 LNLDLSSIDSGTT
-1226 SVTLGN
+1226 LVTLGN
-1232 NINISVSHGINEN
+1232 KINISVSHGINEN

-1255 IKGEVAKLAGL
+1255 ITGEVAKLAGL
-1266 FKINIDFQVDQ
+1266 FKINIDFEVDQ
-1277 VAATDYYLANYSN
+1277 VTATDYYLANYSN
-1290 AWNQYEKAWKK
+1290 AWNQYVS
-1301 YYPNKD
+1301 NGGKD
-1307 IDYYELETC
+1307 NDYYELEKC
-1316 KREKTKNLLK
+1316 IQKRTKKGLGALGGK
-1326 YKIVVTYK
+1326 SKIEVTYK
-1334 DSKTPIT
+1334 DSKTPII
-1341 VKKQ
+1341 VK

>member
-35 SNKTSSSSHEP
+35 SNKTSTSSHEP

-58 VNNLLGSSS
+58 INNLLGSSS

-103 QGSKNMMSGN
+103 EGSKNMMSGN
-113 FDISYKGIDESFGL
+113 LDVSYKGIDESFGL

-164 VDGSSLNLP
+164 VDGSSLTLP

-302 DIDASIRLSGDFS
+302 DIDASIRLSGNFN
-315 ADPYTAQ
+315 ADPYIVQ
-322 VETIPSNMLK
+322 VETISSNMLK

-444 SENKT
+444 SEDKT

-456 KEFPVMGYIL
+456 KEFPVIGYIL

-473 TTTAEKM
+473 TTTAENM
-480 VPVEESKYGNYNG
+480 IPVEKSKYGNYNG

-517 VSDKSLNNPLYLF
+517 VSDKSLNNPFNLW

-554 ANASIDGKNHSIEA
+554 ANASIDGEKHSIEA
-568 RRLNNVSYVSFDN
+568 RRLNNVSYVSFDD

-586 ATNES
+586 ATDES

-635 SFDNGLDLDKITDIF
+635 SFDNGLDLDKITEIF

-705 NLKTIDYIDPSESLD
+705 NLKTIDYVDPSESLD
-720 SEFNPDSYIQV
+720 SEFDPESYIQV

-767 YTSTSHLIGKEYLN
+767 YTSHLIGNEYLN
-781 FTDGSYKGNLTY
+781 FTDGSYKGNLIY

-835 NKAYTPIK
+835 KKAYAPIK

-856 NSNLDDVISTITG
+856 NSKLDDVISTITG

-901 AELLNDF
+901 TQLLNDF

-932 DTNAESMTVVAYYS
+932 DTNAESITVVAYYS

-951 RLKIENAKLGNNI
+951 GLKIENAELGNNI

-1006 LNTTEGDRDINGK
+1006 LNTTEGDRVNGK

-1026 SGLLNLKAT
+1026 SGSL
-1035 DLLNT
+1035 DLDASIT
-1040 KITSVEDKVLV
+1040 KVKDDVLV
-1051 SVHIGAYNKGDP
+1051 SVHIGAYNEGDP

-1071 INPDY
+1071 IDPDY
-1076 KNPNYKKGEYTEYTE
+1076 KKGKYTE
-1091 YYVRPITEDCLIV
+1091 YYVRPENEDCLIV
-1104 KHESNQ
+1104 KHESSNQ

-1117 AKELTAHIG
+1117 SKELTSHIG

-1148 YVVAKIEEEMSSSK
+1148 LVVEQIEKAMSSSSSSDSS
-1162 EKTEDT
+1162 TDT
-1168 EEEKTED
+1168 EEKEK
-1175 TEEKKTGFMG
+1175 KKTGFMG

-1226 SVTLGN
+1226 LVKLGSD
-1232 NINISVSHGINEN
+1232 INISVSHGINKN
-1245 TGKNELKHAS
+1245 TGKNELKHAG
-1255 IKGEVAKLAGL
+1255 ITGKVATLAGL
-1266 FKINIDFQVDQ
+1266 FSVNIDFQVDQ
-1277 VAATDYYLANYSN
+1277 VAATDYYLENYSN
-1290 AWNQYEKAWKK
+1290 AWNQYENAWKK
-1301 YYPNKD
+1301 YDPDNKKGNH
-1307 IDYYELETC
+1307 YYELEKC
-1316 KREKTKNLLK
+1316 ERRKTKDLLK
-1326 YKIVVTYK
+1326 YKIEVTYK
-1334 DSKTPIT
+1334 DSKTPIII
-1341 VKKQ
+1341 K

>member
-35 SNKTSSSSHEP
+35 NNKTSSSSHEP

-103 QGSKNMMSGN
+103 EGSKNMMSGN
-113 FDISYKGIDESFGL
+113 FDVSYKGIDESFGL

-206 PFGKIQF
+206 PFGQIQF

-266 DLNGLTGILK
+266 DLNELTGILK

-287 DSTISAKLSGGDLSK
+287 DSTITAKLSGGDLSK
-302 DIDASIRLSGDFS
+302 DIDASIRLSGNFN
-315 ADPYTAQ
+315 ADPYIAQ
-322 VETIPSNMLK
+322 VETISSNMLK

-379 GLDSLGGFIQ
+379 GLDSLGGFIK

-444 SENKT
+444 SEDKT

-466 DADINLD
+466 DTDITLD

-480 VPVEESKYGNYNG
+480 VHVEESKYGNYNG

-517 VSDKSLNNPLYLF
+517 VSDKSLNNPLNLF

-554 ANASIDGKNHSIEA
+554 ANASINGKKHSIEA
-568 RRLNNVSYVSFDN
+568 RRLDNVSYVSFDN

-586 ATNES
+586 ATDES

-627 SNTIKGIF
+627 SNAIKGIF
-635 SFDNGLDLDKITDIF
+635 SFDNGLDLDKITEIF

-705 NLKTIDYIDPSESLD
+705 NLKTIDYVDPSESLD
-720 SEFNPDSYIQV
+720 SEFDPESYVQV

-752 GVSLNATLASTAENG
+752 GVSLNATLASTAEDG
-767 YTSTSHLIGKEYLN
+767 YTSHLIGNEYLN
-781 FTDGSYKGNLTY
+781 FTNGSYKGNLIY

-835 NKAYTPIK
+835 NGAYTPK
-843 DEKNPETLYIGMD
+843 NDDKNPETLYIGMD
-856 NSNLDDVISTITG
+856 NSKLDDVISTITG

-883 STGMSSIPLQD
+883 STSMSSIPLQD

-901 AELLNDF
+901 TELLNDF

-932 DTNAESMTVVAYYS
+932 DINAAESITVVAYYS

-951 RLKIENAKLGNNI
+951 GLKIENAELGNNI
-964 LNMDIDLIDYD
+964 LNMDIDVIDYD
-975 SASANLIDFTSHLN
+975 KASANLIDFTSHLN

-1006 LNTTEGDRDINGK
+1006 LNTTEGDKDIYGK

-1026 SGLLNLKAT
+1026 SGTL
-1035 DLLNT
+1035 DLDASIT
-1040 KITSVEDKVLV
+1040 KVKDDVLV
-1051 SVHIGAYNKGDP
+1051 SVHIGAYNEGDP

-1071 INPDY
+1071 IDPD
-1076 KNPNYKKGEYTEYTE
+1076 YKKGEYTEY
-1091 YYVRPITEDCLIV
+1091 YVRPKNEDCLIV
-1104 KHESNQ
+1104 KHEIVKDKNKQRIQ

-1136 EDEESVFAPYHT
+1136 EDEESSLGALALHT
-1148 YVVAKIEEEMSSSK
+1148 YVVDQIEKAMSSSSSSDSSTDTK
-1162 EKTEDT
+1162 E
-1168 EEEKTED
+1168 
-1175 TEEKKTGFMG
+1175 KTGFMG

-1202 KDAGDSSGTFN
+1202 KDTFS

-1226 SVTLGN
+1226 LVTLGN
-1232 NINISVSHGINEN
+1232 KINISVSHGINKN
-1245 TGKNELKHAS
+1245 TGKNELKHAG
-1255 IKGEVAKLAGL
+1255 ITGKVATLAGL
-1266 FKINIDFQVDQ
+1266 FSVNIDFQVDQ
-1277 VAATDYYLANYSN
+1277 VAATDYYLENYSN
-1290 AWNQYEKAWKK
+1290 AWNQYVSKGC
-1301 YYPNKD
+1301 KD
-1307 IDYYELETC
+1307 NDYYELETC
-1316 KREKTKNLLK
+1316 KQTTYWSSGVKS
-1326 YKIVVTYK
+1326 KIEVTYK
-1334 DSKTPIT
+1334 DPKTPII
-1341 VKKQ
+1341 VK

>member
-103 QGSKNMMSGN
+103 KGSKNMMSGN
-113 FDISYKGIDESFGL
+113 FDVSYKGIDESFGL

-164 VDGSSLNLP
+164 VDGFSLNLP

-287 DSTISAKLSGGDLSK
+287 DSTITAKLSGGDLSK
-302 DIDASIRLSGDFS
+302 DIDASIRLSGNFN
-315 ADPYTAQ
+315 ADPYIAQ
-322 VETIPSNMLK
+322 VETISSNMLK

-379 GLDSLGGFIQ
+379 GLDSLGGFIK

-415 NGRQYVLKI
+415 NGSQYVLKI

-444 SENKT
+444 NEDKT

-466 DADINLD
+466 DADIKLN
-473 TTTAEKM
+473 TTTAENM
-480 VPVEESKYGNYNG
+480 IPVEESKYGNYNG

-554 ANASIDGKNHSIEA
+554 ANASIDGKEHSIEA

-586 ATNES
+586 ATDES

-605 IQPNKNVT
+605 IQSNKNVT

-635 SFDNGLDLDKITDIF
+635 SFDNGLDLDKITEIF

-705 NLKTIDYIDPSESLD
+705 NLKTIDYVDPSESLD
-720 SEFNPDSYIQV
+720 SEFDPESYIQV

-752 GVSLNATLASTAENG
+752 GVSLNATLASTVENG
-767 YTSTSHLIGKEYLN
+767 YTSHLIGKEYLN
-781 FTDGSYKGNLTY
+781 FTNGSYKGNLIY

-809 DEALKG
+809 DETLKG
-815 TDNEGKLFASYG
+815 SKNEGKLFASYG
-827 HKLTSFDD
+827 HKLTSFGD
-835 NKAYTPIK
+835 NEAYTPK
-843 DEKNPETLYIGMD
+843 NDDKNPETLYIGMD
-856 NSNLDDVISTITG
+856 NSKLDDVISTITG

-894 IIKNKNY
+894 IIKNKDY
-901 AELLNDF
+901 TQLLNDF

-923 NPYYIGLSD
+923 NPYYIGLSND
-932 DTNAESMTVVAYYS
+932 INAAKSINVVAYYS

-951 RLKIENAKLGNNI
+951 GLKIENAELGNNI
-964 LNMDIDLIDYD
+964 FNMNIDLIDYD

-1006 LNTTEGDRDINGK
+1006 LNTTEGDRDIYGK

-1026 SGLLNLKAT
+1026 SGSL
-1035 DLLNT
+1035 DLDASIT
-1040 KITSVEDKVLV
+1040 KVKDDVLV

-1071 INPDY
+1071 IDPD
-1076 KNPNYKKGEYTEYTE
+1076 YKKGEYTEY
-1091 YYVRPITEDCLIV
+1091 YVRPKNEDCLIV
-1104 KHESNQ
+1104 KHEIVKDKKNKQRIQ

-1117 AKELTAHIG
+1117 SEELTAHIG

-1136 EDEESVFAPYHT
+1136 EDEESNLGALALHT
-1148 YVVAKIEEEMSSSK
+1148 YVVDQIEKAMSSSSSSDSS
-1162 EKTEDT
+1162 T
-1168 EEEKTED
+1168 D
-1175 TEEKKTGFMG
+1175 TEEKEKTGFMG

-1226 SVTLGN
+1226 LVTLGN
-1232 NINISVSHGINEN
+1232 KINISVSHGINEN

-1255 IKGEVAKLAGL
+1255 INGEVAKLAGL
-1266 FKINIDFQVDQ
+1266 FKINIDFEVDQ
-1277 VAATDYYLANYSN
+1277 VAAADYYLANYSN
-1290 AWNQYEKAWKK
+1290 AWNQYIK
-1301 YYPNKD
+1301 YGGKD
-1307 IDYYELETC
+1307 NDYYELEAC
-1316 KREKTKNLLK
+1316 KQTTYWSSGVKS
-1326 YKIVVTYK
+1326 KIEVTYK
-1334 DSKTPIT
+1334 DSKTPII
-1341 VKKQ
+1341 VK

>member
-35 SNKTSSSSHEP
+35 NNKTSSSSHEP

-103 QGSKNMMSGN
+103 KGSKNMMSGN
-113 FDISYKGIDESFGL
+113 FDVSYKGIDESFGL

-206 PFGKIQF
+206 PFGQIQF

-322 VETIPSNMLK
+322 VETISSNMLK

-415 NGRQYVLKI
+415 NGKQYVLKI

-444 SENKT
+444 SEDKT

-466 DADINLD
+466 DADISLD

-505 GNKKATFEYNLS
+505 GNKKATFKYDLS
-517 VSDKSLNNPLYLF
+517 VSDKSLNNPFYLS

-554 ANASIDGKNHSIEA
+554 ANASIDGKKHSIEA

-581 IFQEK
+581 IFKEK
-586 ATNES
+586 ATDES

-635 SFDNGLDLDKITDIF
+635 SFDNGLDLDKITEIF

-705 NLKTIDYIDPSESLD
+705 NLKTIDYADPSEFD
-720 SEFNPDSYIQV
+720 PESYIQV

-752 GVSLNATLASTAENG
+752 GVSLNATLASTAKNG
-767 YTSTSHLIGKEYLN
+767 YTSHLIGNEYLN
-781 FTDGSYKGNLTY
+781 FTNGSYKGNLIY

-815 TDNEGKLFASYG
+815 TNNEGKLFASYG
-827 HKLTSFDD
+827 HKLTSFGD
-835 NKAYTPIK
+835 NEAYTPK
-843 DEKNPETLYIGMD
+843 NDDKNPETLYIGMD
-856 NSNLDDVISTITG
+856 NSKLDDVISTITG

-901 AELLNDF
+901 TQLLNDF

-932 DTNAESMTVVAYYS
+932 DINAAESITVVAYYS

-951 RLKIENAKLGNNI
+951 GLKIENAELGNNI

-975 SASANLIDFTSHLN
+975 PASANLINFTSHLN

-1006 LNTTEGDRDINGK
+1006 LNTTEGDKDIYGK

-1026 SGLLNLKAT
+1026 SGTL
-1035 DLLNT
+1035 DLDASIT
-1040 KITSVEDKVLV
+1040 KVKDDVLV
-1051 SVHIGAYNKGDP
+1051 SVHIGAYNEGDP

-1071 INPDY
+1071 ID
-1076 KNPNYKKGEYTEYTE
+1076 PNYKKGEYTEY
-1091 YYVRPITEDCLIV
+1091 YVRPKNEDCLIV
-1104 KHESNQ
+1104 KHEIVKDKKNKQRIQ

-1117 AKELTAHIG
+1117 SEELTAHIG

-1136 EDEESVFAPYHT
+1136 EDEESNLGALALHT
-1148 YVVAKIEEEMSSSK
+1148 YVVDQIEKAMSSSSSSDSSTDAK
-1162 EKTEDT
+1162 G
-1168 EEEKTED
+1168 
-1175 TEEKKTGFMG
+1175 KTGFMG

-1192 LIKGMTYAPS
+1192 LIKGMTYEPS

-1213 LNLDLSSIDLGTT
+1213 LNLDLSSISLGTT
-1226 SVTLGN
+1226 LVTLGN
-1232 NINISVSHGINEN
+1232 KINISVSHGINEN

-1255 IKGEVAKLAGL
+1255 INGEVAKLAGL
-1266 FKINIDFQVDQ
+1266 FKINIDFEVDQ
-1277 VAATDYYLANYSN
+1277 VAAADYYLANYSN
-1290 AWNQYEKAWKK
+1290 AWNQYVS
-1301 YYPNKD
+1301 NGGKD
-1307 IDYYELETC
+1307 NDYYELETC
-1316 KREKTKNLLK
+1316 KQTTYWSSGVKS
-1326 YKIVVTYK
+1326 KIEVTYK
-1334 DSKTPIT
+1334 NPKGPII
-1341 VKKQ
+1341 VK

>member
-1 MTKLWSTFILC
+1 M
-12 TASVSFVAAGSGI
+12 
-25 GYFATAAFQG
+25 
-35 SNKTSSSSHEP
+35 
-46 PKPVELTSKDKF
+46 
-58 VNNLLGSSS
+58 
-67 IKLKKANVNISGLDD
+67 
-82 GTLTIK
+82 
-88 SDDLAL
+88 
-94 NLLESDSEY
+94 
-103 QGSKNMMSGN
+103 
-113 FDISYKGIDESFGL
+113 
-127 YVSGDKATVNYANNL
+127 
-142 YSIDYKTLTD
+142 
-152 AISILKEFPIPT
+152 
-164 VDGSSLNLP
+164 
-173 SMDEISEWGQNALG
+173 
-187 GITEEEGSNNTY
+187 
-199 VYTMDLD
+199 
-206 PFGKIQF
+206 
-213 IADKDTLTL
+213 
-222 KGINTPSTLNLP
+222 
-234 INDKIIHIGVSAD
+234 
-247 AEQDL
+247 
-252 KNSQTENVPNKDIN
+252 
-266 DLNGLTGILK
+266 
-276 TVKDIYNSKSF
+276 
-287 DSTISAKLSGGDLSK
+287 
-302 DIDASIRLSGDFS
+302 
-315 ADPYTAQ
+315 
-322 VETIPSNMLK
+322 
-332 GKALVTY
+332 
-339 SNGRTYVSVNDK
+339 
-351 IKGYIDNTTID
+351 
-362 GLMNVFKKE
+362 
-371 TDTQQLVD
+371 
-379 GLDSLGGFIQ
+379 
-389 GTDLE
+389 
-394 KIINGDYS
+394 
-402 VYKNFLKSFNVLN
+402 N
-415 NGRQYVLKI
+415 NGSQYVLKI

-444 SENKT
+444 SEDKT

-456 KEFPVMGYIL
+456 KEFPVMGYVL
-466 DADINLD
+466 DADIKLD
-473 TTTAEKM
+473 TTTAENM
-480 VPVEESKYGNYNG
+480 IPVEESEYGNYNG

-505 GNKKATFEYNLS
+505 GNKKATFKYDLS

-554 ANASIDGKNHSIEA
+554 ANTSIDGKEHSIEA

-586 ATNES
+586 ATDES

-635 SFDNGLDLDKITDIF
+635 SFDNGLDLNKITEIF

-677 IKVTVDVANDAIDV
+677 IKVTIDVANDAIDV

-705 NLKTIDYIDPSESLD
+705 NLKTIDYVDPSESLD
-720 SEFNPDSYIQV
+720 SEFDPESYIQV

-752 GVSLNATLASTAENG
+752 GVSLNATLTSTAKDG
-767 YTSTSHLIGKEYLN
+767 YTSHLIGKEYLN
-781 FTDGSYKGNLTY
+781 FTDDSYKGNLIY

-835 NKAYTPIK
+835 NGAYTPIK

-856 NSNLDDVISTITG
+856 NSKLDDVISTITG

-901 AELLNDF
+901 TELLNDF

-932 DTNAESMTVVAYYS
+932 DKNAESITVVAYYS

-951 RLKIENAKLGNNI
+951 GLKIENAELGNNI

-975 SASANLIDFTSHLN
+975 PASANLIDFTSHLN
-989 ESSYIDFNNL
+989 DKSYIDFNNL

-1006 LNTTEGDRDINGK
+1006 LNTTEGDRDSNGK

-1026 SGLLNLKAT
+1026 SGSLNLDAA
-1035 DLLNT
+1035 
-1040 KITSVEDKVLV
+1040 ITSVKDDVLV

-1071 INPDY
+1071 IDPDY
-1076 KNPNYKKGEYTEYTE
+1076 KEGEYTE

-1136 EDEESVFAPYHT
+1136 EDEESNGGELALHT
-1148 YVVAKIEEEMSSSK
+1148 YVVDQIERAMSSSSSSDSS
-1162 EKTEDT
+1162 T
-1168 EEEKTED
+1168 D
-1175 TEEKKTGFMG
+1175 TEEKEKTGFMG

-1202 KDAGDSSGTFN
+1202 KDAGDSNGTFN

-1226 SVTLGN
+1226 LVKLGSD
-1232 NINISVSHGINEN
+1232 INISVSHGINEK
-1245 TGKNELKHAS
+1245 TGKMN
-1255 IKGEVAKLAGL
+1255 
-1266 FKINIDFQVDQ
+1266 
-1277 VAATDYYLANYSN
+1277 
-1290 AWNQYEKAWKK
+1290 
-1301 YYPNKD
+1301 
-1307 IDYYELETC
+1307 
-1316 KREKTKNLLK
+1316 
-1326 YKIVVTYK
+1326 
-1334 DSKTPIT
+1334 
-1341 VKKQ
+1341 

>member
-35 SNKTSSSSHEP
+35 TNKTSTSSHEP

-58 VNNLLGSSS
+58 INNLLGSSS

-82 GTLTIK
+82 GNLTIK

-103 QGSKNMMSGN
+103 EGSKNMMSGN
-113 FDISYKGIDESFGL
+113 FDVSYKGIDESFGL

-164 VDGSSLNLP
+164 VDGSSLTLP

-287 DSTISAKLSGGDLSK
+287 DSTITAKLSGGDLSK
-302 DIDASIRLSGDFS
+302 DIDASIRLSGNFN
-315 ADPYTAQ
+315 ADPYIAQ
-322 VETIPSNMLK
+322 VETISSNMLK

-339 SNGRTYVSVNDK
+339 SNGRTYVSANDK

-379 GLDSLGGFIQ
+379 GLDSLGGFIK

-415 NGRQYVLKI
+415 NGKQYVLKI

-444 SENKT
+444 SEDKT

-466 DADINLD
+466 DADIKLD
-473 TTTAEKM
+473 TTTAENM
-480 VPVEESKYGNYNG
+480 IPVEESEYGNYNG

-517 VSDKSLNNPLYLF
+517 VSDKSLNNPLNLF

-539 FNSTDDLVNTPIALT
+539 FNSTDDLVNTHIALT
-554 ANASIDGKNHSIEA
+554 ASTSINGKEHSIEA

-586 ATNES
+586 ATDES

-635 SFDNGLDLDKITDIF
+635 SFDNGLDLDKITEIF

-677 IKVTVDVANDAIDV
+677 IKVTVDVANDAIAV

-705 NLKTIDYIDPSESLD
+705 NLKTIDYVDPSESLD
-720 SEFNPDSYIQV
+720 SEFDPESYIQV

-752 GVSLNATLASTAENG
+752 GVSLNATLASTTEDG
-767 YTSTSHLIGKEYLN
+767 YTSHLIGNEYLN
-781 FTDGSYKGNLTY
+781 FTDGSYKGNLIY

-809 DEALKG
+809 DEDLKG

-856 NSNLDDVISTITG
+856 NSKLDDVISTITG

-901 AELLNDF
+901 TELLNDF

-932 DTNAESMTVVAYYS
+932 DKNAESMTVVAYYS

-951 RLKIENAKLGNNI
+951 GLKIENAELGNNI

-975 SASANLIDFTSHLN
+975 PASANLIDFTSHLN

-1006 LNTTEGDRDINGK
+1006 LNTTEGDRDSNGK

-1026 SGLLNLKAT
+1026 KGSLNLDAS
-1035 DLLNT
+1035 
-1040 KITSVEDKVLV
+1040 ITSVEDDVLV

-1071 INPDY
+1071 IDPD
-1076 KNPNYKKGEYTEYTE
+1076 YKKGEYTEY
-1091 YYVRPITEDCLIV
+1091 YVRPKNEDCLIV

-1136 EDEESVFAPYHT
+1136 EDEESNGGALALHT
-1148 YVVAKIEEEMSSSK
+1148 YVVDQIETAMSSSSSSDSS
-1162 EKTEDT
+1162 T
-1168 EEEKTED
+1168 D
-1175 TEEKKTGFMG
+1175 TEEKEKTGFMG

-1192 LIKGMTYAPS
+1192 LIKGMTYKPS
-1202 KDAGDSSGTFN
+1202 NDAGDSSGTFN
-1213 LNLDLSSIDLGTT
+1213 LNLDLSSIDSGTT
-1226 SVTLGN
+1226 LVTLGN
-1232 NINISVSHGINEN
+1232 KINISVSHGINEN

-1255 IKGEVAKLAGL
+1255 IIGEVAKLAGL
-1266 FKINIDFQVDQ
+1266 FKINIDFEVDQ
-1277 VAATDYYLANYSN
+1277 VTATDYYLANYSN
-1290 AWNQYEKAWKK
+1290 AWNQYVS
-1301 YYPNKD
+1301 NSGKD
-1307 IDYYELETC
+1307 NDYYELEKC
-1316 KREKTKNLLK
+1316 IQKRTKKGLGALGGK
-1326 YKIVVTYK
+1326 SKIEVTYK
-1334 DSKTPIT
+1334 DSKTPII
-1341 VKKQ
+1341 VK

>member
-35 SNKTSSSSHEP
+35 TNKTSTSSHEP

-58 VNNLLGSSS
+58 INNLLGSSS

-82 GTLTIK
+82 GNLTIK

-103 QGSKNMMSGN
+103 EGSKNMMSGN
-113 FDISYKGIDESFGL
+113 FDVSYKGIDESFGL

-164 VDGSSLNLP
+164 VDGSSLTLP

-287 DSTISAKLSGGDLSK
+287 DSTITAKLSGGDLSK
-302 DIDASIRLSGDFS
+302 DIDASIRLSGNFN
-315 ADPYTAQ
+315 ADPYIAQ
-322 VETIPSNMLK
+322 VETISSNMLK

-362 GLMNVFKKE
+362 GLMDVFKKE

-379 GLDSLGGFIQ
+379 GLDSLGGFIK

-415 NGRQYVLKI
+415 NGKQYVLKI

-444 SENKT
+444 SEDKT

-456 KEFPVMGYIL
+456 KEFPVMGYVL
-466 DADINLD
+466 DADIKLD

-480 VPVEESKYGNYNG
+480 VPVEESEYGNYNG

-505 GNKKATFEYNLS
+505 GNKKATFKYNLS
-517 VSDKSLNNPLYLF
+517 VSDKSLNNPLNLF

-539 FNSTDDLVNTPIALT
+539 FNSTDDLVSTPIALT
-554 ANASIDGKNHSIEA
+554 ASTSIDGKKHSIEA
-568 RRLNNVSYVSFDN
+568 RRLDNVSYVSFDN

-586 ATNES
+586 VTDES

-635 SFDNGLDLDKITDIF
+635 SFDNGLDLDKITEIF

-677 IKVTVDVANDAIDV
+677 IKVIVDVANDAIAV

-705 NLKTIDYIDPSESLD
+705 NLKTIDYVDPSESLD
-720 SEFNPDSYIQV
+720 SEFDPESYIQV

-752 GVSLNATLASTAENG
+752 GVSLNATLASTTEDG
-767 YTSTSHLIGKEYLN
+767 YTSHLIGNEYLN
-781 FTDGSYKGNLTY
+781 FTNGSYKGNLIY

-827 HKLTSFDD
+827 HKLTSLDD

-856 NSNLDDVISTITG
+856 NSKLDDVISTITG

-894 IIKNKNY
+894 IIKNKDY
-901 AELLNDF
+901 TQLLNDF

-932 DTNAESMTVVAYYS
+932 DKNAESMTVVAYYS

-951 RLKIENAKLGNNI
+951 GLKIENAELGNNI
-964 LNMDIDLIDYD
+964 LNMDMDLIDYD
-975 SASANLIDFTSHLN
+975 PASANLIDFTSHLN

-1006 LNTTEGDRDINGK
+1006 LNTTEGDKDNNGK

-1026 SGLLNLKAT
+1026 SGSLNLDAT
-1035 DLLNT
+1035 
-1040 KITSVEDKVLV
+1040 ITSVEDDVLV

-1071 INPDY
+1071 IDPD
-1076 KNPNYKKGEYTEYTE
+1076 YKKGEYTEY
-1091 YYVRPITEDCLIV
+1091 YVRPKNEDCLIV

-1136 EDEESVFAPYHT
+1136 EDEESNGGALALHT
-1148 YVVAKIEEEMSSSK
+1148 YVVDQIETAMSSSSSSDSS
-1162 EKTEDT
+1162 T
-1168 EEEKTED
+1168 D
-1175 TEEKKTGFMG
+1175 TEEKEKTGFMG

-1192 LIKGMTYAPS
+1192 LIKGMTYKPS
-1202 KDAGDSSGTFN
+1202 NDAGDSSGTFN
-1213 LNLDLSSIDLGTT
+1213 LNLDLSSIDSGTT
-1226 SVTLGN
+1226 LVTLGN
-1232 NINISVSHGINEN
+1232 KINISVSHGINEN

-1255 IKGEVAKLAGL
+1255 ITGEVAKLAGL
-1266 FKINIDFQVDQ
+1266 FKINIDFEVDQ
-1277 VAATDYYLANYSN
+1277 VTATDYYLANYSN
-1290 AWNQYEKAWKK
+1290 AWNQYVS
-1301 YYPNKD
+1301 NDGKD
-1307 IDYYELETC
+1307 NDYYELEKC
-1316 KREKTKNLLK
+1316 IQKRTKKGLGALVGK
-1326 YKIVVTYK
+1326 SKIEVTYK
-1334 DSKTPIT
+1334 DSKTPII
-1341 VKKQ
+1341 VK

>member
-35 SNKTSSSSHEP
+35 NNKTSSSSHEP

-103 QGSKNMMSGN
+103 EGSKNMMSGN
-113 FDISYKGIDESFGL
+113 FDVSYKGIDESFGL

-206 PFGKIQF
+206 PFGQIQF

-287 DSTISAKLSGGDLSK
+287 DSTITAKLSGGDLSK
-302 DIDASIRLSGDFS
+302 DIDASIRLSGNFN
-315 ADPYTAQ
+315 ADPYIAQ
-322 VETIPSNMLK
+322 VETISSNMLK

-415 NGRQYVLKI
+415 NGRQFVLKI

-444 SENKT
+444 SEDKT

-466 DADINLD
+466 DADITLD

-480 VPVEESKYGNYNG
+480 VHVEESEYGNYNG

-517 VSDKSLNNPLYLF
+517 VSDKSLNNPLNLS

-554 ANASIDGKNHSIEA
+554 ANASINGKKHSIEA
-568 RRLNNVSYVSFDN
+568 RRLNNVSYVNFDN

-586 ATNES
+586 ATDES

-635 SFDNGLDLDKITDIF
+635 SFDNGLDLDKITEIF

-705 NLKTIDYIDPSESLD
+705 NLKTIDYVDPSEFD
-720 SEFNPDSYIQV
+720 PESYVQV

-752 GVSLNATLASTAENG
+752 GVSLNATLASTAEDG
-767 YTSTSHLIGKEYLN
+767 YTSHLIGNEYLN
-781 FTDGSYKGNLTY
+781 FTDGSYKGNLIY

-835 NKAYTPIK
+835 NGAYTPIK
-843 DEKNPETLYIGMD
+843 DDKNKETLYIGMD
-856 NSNLDDVISTITG
+856 NSKLDDVISTITG

-883 STGMSSIPLQD
+883 STGLSSIPLQD
-894 IIKNKNY
+894 IIKNKDY
-901 AELLNDF
+901 TQLLNDF

-932 DTNAESMTVVAYYS
+932 DTNAAESITVVAYYS

-951 RLKIENAKLGNNI
+951 GLKIENAELGNNI

-975 SASANLIDFTSHLN
+975 PASANLIDFTSHLN

-1006 LNTTEGDRDINGK
+1006 LNTTEGDKDIYGK

-1026 SGLLNLKAT
+1026 SGSLVLDASI
-1035 DLLNT
+1035 T
-1040 KITSVEDKVLV
+1040 KVKDDVLV
-1051 SVHIGAYNKGDP
+1051 SVHIGAYNEGDP

-1071 INPDY
+1071 IDPD
-1076 KNPNYKKGEYTEYTE
+1076 YKKGEYTEY
-1091 YYVRPITEDCLIV
+1091 YVRPKNEDCLIV
-1104 KHESNQ
+1104 KHEIVKDKNKQRIQ

-1136 EDEESVFAPYHT
+1136 EDEESSLGALALHT
-1148 YVVAKIEEEMSSSK
+1148 YVVDQIEKAMSSSSSSDSSTDTK
-1162 EKTEDT
+1162 E
-1168 EEEKTED
+1168 
-1175 TEEKKTGFMG
+1175 KTGFMG

-1192 LIKGMTYAPS
+1192 LIKGMTYEPS
-1202 KDAGDSSGTFN
+1202 KDTFS

-1226 SVTLGN
+1226 LVTLGN
-1232 NINISVSHGINEN
+1232 KINISVSHGINKN
-1245 TGKNELKHAS
+1245 TGKNELKHAG
-1255 IKGEVAKLAGL
+1255 ITGKVATLAGL
-1266 FKINIDFQVDQ
+1266 FSVNIDFQVDQ
-1277 VAATDYYLANYSN
+1277 VAATDYYLENYSN
-1290 AWNQYEKAWKK
+1290 AWNQYVS
-1301 YYPNKD
+1301 NGGKD
-1307 IDYYELETC
+1307 NDYYELETC
-1316 KREKTKNLLK
+1316 KQTTYWSSGVKS
-1326 YKIVVTYK
+1326 KIEVTYK
-1334 DSKTPIT
+1334 DPKTPII
-1341 VKKQ
+1341 VK

>member
-12 TASVSFVAAGSGI
+12 TASVSFVVAGSGI

-35 SNKTSSSSHEP
+35 TNKTSTSSHEP

-58 VNNLLGSSS
+58 INNLLGSSS

-82 GTLTIK
+82 GNLTIK

-94 NLLESDSEY
+94 NLLKSDSEY
-103 QGSKNMMSGN
+103 EGSKNMMSGN
-113 FDISYKGIDESFGL
+113 FDVSYKGIDESFGL

-164 VDGSSLNLP
+164 VDGSSLTLP

-187 GITEEEGSNNTY
+187 GITEEEEGSNNTY

-206 PFGKIQF
+206 PLGKIQF

-276 TVKDIYNSKSF
+276 TVKDIYNSKCF
-287 DSTISAKLSGGDLSK
+287 DSTITAKLSGGDLSK
-302 DIDASIRLSGDFS
+302 DIDASIRLSGNFN

-322 VETIPSNMLK
+322 VETISSNMLK

-339 SNGRTYVSVNDK
+339 SNGRTYVSINDK

-371 TDTQQLVD
+371 TDTQELVD
-379 GLDSLGGFIQ
+379 GLDSLGGFIK

-415 NGRQYVLKI
+415 NGKQYVLKI

-444 SENKT
+444 SEDKT

-480 VPVEESKYGNYNG
+480 VSVEESKYGNYNG

-517 VSDKSLNNPLYLF
+517 VSDKSLNNPLYLS

-554 ANASIDGKNHSIEA
+554 ANASIDGKKHSIEA

-586 ATNES
+586 ATDES

-605 IQPNKNVT
+605 IQPNKDVT

-635 SFDNGLDLDKITDIF
+635 SFDNGLDLDKITEIF

-705 NLKTIDYIDPSESLD
+705 NLKTIDYVDPSESLD
-720 SEFNPDSYIQV
+720 SEFDPESYIQV

-767 YTSTSHLIGKEYLN
+767 YTSHLIGNEYLN
-781 FTDGSYKGNLTY
+781 FTNGSYKGNLIY

-809 DEALKG
+809 DEDLKG
-815 TDNEGKLFASYG
+815 SDNEGKLFASYG

-835 NKAYTPIK
+835 NGAYTPIK

-856 NSNLDDVISTITG
+856 NSKLDDVISTITG

-894 IIKNKNY
+894 IIKNKDY
-901 AELLNDF
+901 TQLLNDF

-932 DTNAESMTVVAYYS
+932 DKDAESITIVAYYS
-946 GTKIT
+946 ETSIT
-951 RLKIENAKLGNNI
+951 GLKIENAKLGNNT
-964 LNMDIDLIDYD
+964 LNMNIDLIDYD
-975 SASANLIDFTSHLN
+975 PASANLIDFTSHLN

-1006 LNTTEGDRDINGK
+1006 LNTTEGDRDSNGK

-1026 SGLLNLKAT
+1026 SGSL
-1035 DLLNT
+1035 DLDAA
-1040 KITSVEDKVLV
+1040 ITSVKDDVLV
-1051 SVHIGAYNKGDP
+1051 SVHIGAYNEGDP

-1071 INPDY
+1071 IDPD
-1076 KNPNYKKGEYTEYTE
+1076 YKKGEYTEY
-1091 YYVRPITEDCLIV
+1091 YVRPEKEDCLIV
-1104 KHESNQ
+1104 KHEKDKSNKKRIQ

-1117 AKELTAHIG
+1117 SEELTAHIG

-1136 EDEESVFAPYHT
+1136 EDEEPGFGALALHT
-1148 YVVAKIEEEMSSSK
+1148 YVVDQIEKAMSSSSSSNSSTNTEKK
-1162 EKTEDT
+1162 E
-1168 EEEKTED
+1168 
-1175 TEEKKTGFMG
+1175 KTGFMG

-1213 LNLDLSSIDLGTT
+1213 LNLDLSSINLGTK
-1226 SVTLGN
+1226 SVTLGDK
-1232 NINISVSHGINEN
+1232 INISVSHGINEK
-1245 TGKNELKHAS
+1245 TGKNELKSAS
-1255 IKGEVAKLAGL
+1255 IKGDVAKLAGL
-1266 FKINIDFQVDQ
+1266 FKININFEVKQEE
-1277 VAATDYYLANYSN
+1277 AIDYYWANYFN
-1290 AWNQYEKAWKK
+1290 AWEQYETVWKQ
-1301 YYPNKD
+1301 YYPNGDKGKD
-1307 IDYYELETC
+1307 CDNDYYELEKC
-1316 KREKTKNLLK
+1316 EQK
-1326 YKIVVTYK
+1326 YLWSSARSKIEVTYK
-1334 DSKTPIT
+1334 DSKTPII
-1341 VKKQ
+1341 VK

>member
-35 SNKTSSSSHEP
+35 NNKTSSSSHEP

-103 QGSKNMMSGN
+103 EGSKNMMSGN
-113 FDISYKGIDESFGL
+113 FDVSYKGIDESFGL

-302 DIDASIRLSGDFS
+302 DIDASIRLSGNFN
-315 ADPYTAQ
+315 ADPYIAQ
-322 VETIPSNMLK
+322 VETISSNMLK

-444 SENKT
+444 NEDKT

-473 TTTAEKM
+473 TTTAENM

-517 VSDKSLNNPLYLF
+517 VSDKSLNNPLNLS

-554 ANASIDGKNHSIEA
+554 ANASIDGKKHSIEA
-568 RRLNNVSYVSFDN
+568 RRLNNVSYVNFDN

-586 ATNES
+586 ATDES

-605 IQPNKNVT
+605 IQPNNNVT

-635 SFDNGLDLDKITDIF
+635 SFDNGLDLNKITEIF
-650 AIDSIDTSDTKIN
+650 AIDNINTSDTKIN

-677 IKVTVDVANDAIDV
+677 IKVTVDVANEAINV

-705 NLKTIDYIDPSESLD
+705 NLNTIDYVDPSESLD
-720 SEFNPDSYIQV
+720 SEFNPESYVQV

-752 GVSLNATLASTAENG
+752 GVSLNATLASTAE
-767 YTSTSHLIGKEYLN
+767 SHLIGKEYLN
-781 FTDGSYKGNLTY
+781 FTDGSYKGNLIY

-827 HKLTSFDD
+827 HKLTSFEDR
-835 NKAYTPIK
+835 AYTPK
-843 DEKNPETLYIGMD
+843 NDDKNPETLYIGMD
-856 NSNLDDVISTITG
+856 NSKLDDVISTITG

-901 AELLNDF
+901 TELLNDF

-932 DTNAESMTVVAYYS
+932 DINAAESITVVAYYS

-951 RLKIENAKLGNNI
+951 GLKIENAKLGNNI

-975 SASANLIDFTSHLN
+975 PASANLIDFTSHLN

-1006 LNTTEGDRDINGK
+1006 LNTTEGDKDIYGK

-1026 SGLLNLKAT
+1026 SGTL
-1035 DLLNT
+1035 DLDASIT
-1040 KITSVEDKVLV
+1040 KVKDDVLV
-1051 SVHIGAYNKGDP
+1051 SVHIGAYNEGDP

-1071 INPDY
+1071 IDPDY
-1076 KNPNYKKGEYTEYTE
+1076 KKGEYTE

-1104 KHESNQ
+1104 KHEIVKDKNKQRIQ

-1117 AKELTAHIG
+1117 SKELTAHIG

-1136 EDEESVFAPYHT
+1136 EDEESSLGALALHT
-1148 YVVAKIEEEMSSSK
+1148 YVVDQIEKAMSSSSPSDSS
-1162 EKTEDT
+1162 TDT
-1168 EEEKTED
+1168 K
-1175 TEEKKTGFMG
+1175 KKTGFMG

-1202 KDAGDSSGTFN
+1202 KDTFN

-1226 SVTLGN
+1226 LVTLGN
-1232 NINISVSHGINEN
+1232 KINISVSHGINKN
-1245 TGKNELKHAS
+1245 TGKNELKHAG
-1255 IKGEVAKLAGL
+1255 ITGKVATLAGL
-1266 FKINIDFQVDQ
+1266 FSVNIDFQVDQ
-1277 VAATDYYLANYSN
+1277 VTATDYYLENYSN
-1290 AWNQYEKAWKK
+1290 AWNQYVS
-1301 YYPNKD
+1301 NDGKD
-1307 IDYYELETC
+1307 NDYYELETC
-1316 KREKTKNLLK
+1316 KQTTYWSSGVKS
-1326 YKIVVTYK
+1326 KIEVTYK
-1334 DSKTPIT
+1334 DSKPLII
-1341 VKKQ
+1341 VK

>member
-35 SNKTSSSSHEP
+35 NNKTSNSSHEP

-58 VNNLLGSSS
+58 INNLLGSSS

-82 GTLTIK
+82 GNLTIK

-103 QGSKNMMSGN
+103 EGSKNMMSGN
-113 FDISYKGIDESFGL
+113 FDVSYKGIDESFGL
-127 YVSGDKATVNYANNL
+127 YVSGDKATINYANNL

-164 VDGSSLNLP
+164 VDGSSLTLP

-287 DSTISAKLSGGDLSK
+287 DSTITAKLSGGDLSK
-302 DIDASIRLSGDFS
+302 DIDASIRLSGNFN
-315 ADPYTAQ
+315 ADPYIAQ
-322 VETIPSNMLK
+322 VETISSNMLK
-332 GKALVTY
+332 GNALVTY

-371 TDTQQLVD
+371 TNTQQLVD
-379 GLDSLGGFIQ
+379 GLDSLGGFIK

-415 NGRQYVLKI
+415 NGKQYVLKI

-444 SENKT
+444 SEDKT

-466 DADINLD
+466 DANIKLD
-473 TTTAEKM
+473 TTTAENM
-480 VPVEESKYGNYNG
+480 IPVEESKYGNYNG

-505 GNKKATFEYNLS
+505 GNKKATFKYDLS
-517 VSDKSLNNPLYLF
+517 VSDKSLNNPLNLF

-554 ANASIDGKNHSIEA
+554 ANASINGKKHSIEA

-586 ATNES
+586 ATDES

-605 IQPNKNVT
+605 IQSNKNVT

-635 SFDNGLDLDKITDIF
+635 SFDNGLDLDKITEIF

-705 NLKTIDYIDPSESLD
+705 NLKTIDYVDPSESLD
-720 SEFNPDSYIQV
+720 SKFDPESYIQV

-752 GVSLNATLASTAENG
+752 GVSLNATLASTTEDG
-767 YTSTSHLIGKEYLN
+767 YISHLIGNEYLN
-781 FTDGSYKGNLTY
+781 FTNGSYKGNLIY

-827 HKLTSFDD
+827 HKLTSFD
-835 NKAYTPIK
+835 NGAYSPK
-843 DEKNPETLYIGMD
+843 NDEKNPETLYIGMD
-856 NSNLDDVISTITG
+856 NSKLDDVISTITG

-894 IIKNKNY
+894 IIKNKDY
-901 AELLNDF
+901 TQLLNDF

-932 DTNAESMTVVAYYS
+932 DINAKSTITVVAYYS

-951 RLKIENAKLGNNI
+951 GLKIENAKLGNNT

-975 SASANLIDFTSHLN
+975 PASANLIDFTSHLN

-1006 LNTTEGDRDINGK
+1006 LNTTEGDKDNNGK

-1026 SGLLNLKAT
+1026 SGSLNLDAT
-1035 DLLNT
+1035 
-1040 KITSVEDKVLV
+1040 ITSVKDDVLV

-1071 INPDY
+1071 IDPD
-1076 KNPNYKKGEYTEYTE
+1076 YKKGEYTEY
-1091 YYVRPITEDCLIV
+1091 YVRPKNEDCLIV
-1104 KHESNQ
+1104 KHEIVKDKNKQRIQ

-1117 AKELTAHIG
+1117 SEELTAHIG

-1136 EDEESVFAPYHT
+1136 EDEESSVGALALHT
-1148 YVVAKIEEEMSSSK
+1148 YVVDQIEKAMSSSSSSDYS
-1162 EKTEDT
+1162 T
-1168 EEEKTED
+1168 D
-1175 TEEKKTGFMG
+1175 TEEKEKTGFMG

-1192 LIKGMTYAPS
+1192 LIKGMTYKPS
-1202 KDAGDSSGTFN
+1202 NDAGDSSGTFN
-1213 LNLDLSSIDLGTT
+1213 LNLDLSSIDSGTT
-1226 SVTLGN
+1226 LVTLGN
-1232 NINISVSHGINEN
+1232 KINISVSHGINEN

-1255 IKGEVAKLAGL
+1255 ITGEVAKLAGL
-1266 FKINIDFQVDQ
+1266 FKINIDFEVDQ

-1290 AWNQYEKAWKK
+1290 AWNQYVS
-1301 YYPNKD
+1301 NGGKD
-1307 IDYYELETC
+1307 NDYYELEKC
-1316 KREKTKNLLK
+1316 KQTTYWSSGVKS
-1326 YKIVVTYK
+1326 KIEVTYK
-1334 DSKTPIT
+1334 DSKTPII
-1341 VKKQ
+1341 VK

>member
-103 QGSKNMMSGN
+103 KGSKNMMSGN
-113 FDISYKGIDESFGL
+113 FDVSYKGIDESFGL

-206 PFGKIQF
+206 PFGQIQF

-287 DSTISAKLSGGDLSK
+287 DSTITAKLSGGDLSK
-302 DIDASIRLSGDFS
+302 DIDASIRLSGNFN
-315 ADPYTAQ
+315 ADPYIAQ
-322 VETIPSNMLK
+322 VETISSNMLK

-351 IKGYIDNTTID
+351 IEGYIDNTTID

-444 SENKT
+444 NEDMT

-456 KEFPVMGYIL
+456 KEFPVTGYIL
-466 DADINLD
+466 DADISLD

-505 GNKKATFEYNLS
+505 SNKKATFKYDLS
-517 VSDKSLNNPLYLF
+517 VSDKSLNNPFYLS

-554 ANASIDGKNHSIEA
+554 ANASINGKKHSIEA

-581 IFQEK
+581 IFKEK
-586 ATNES
+586 ATDES

-635 SFDNGLDLDKITDIF
+635 SFDNGLDLDKITEIF

-705 NLKTIDYIDPSESLD
+705 NLKTIDYVDPSESLD
-720 SEFNPDSYIQV
+720 SEFDPESYIQV

-767 YTSTSHLIGKEYLN
+767 YTSHLIGKEYLN
-781 FTDGSYKGNLTY
+781 FTNGSYKGNLIY

-815 TDNEGKLFASYG
+815 TNNEGKLFASYG

-835 NKAYTPIK
+835 NGAYTPSK

-856 NSNLDDVISTITG
+856 NSKLDDVISTITG

-901 AELLNDF
+901 TELLNDF

-923 NPYYIGLSD
+923 NPYYIGLSND
-932 DTNAESMTVVAYYS
+932 INAAESITVVAYYS

-951 RLKIENAKLGNNI
+951 GLKIENAKLGSNI

-975 SASANLIDFTSHLN
+975 PASANLIDFTSHLN

-1006 LNTTEGDRDINGK
+1006 LNTTEGDRDIYGK

-1026 SGLLNLKAT
+1026 SGSLNLDAA
-1035 DLLNT
+1035 
-1040 KITSVEDKVLV
+1040 ITSVNDDVLV

-1071 INPDY
+1071 IDPD
-1076 KNPNYKKGEYTEYTE
+1076 YKKGEYTEY
-1091 YYVRPITEDCLIV
+1091 YVRPENEDCLIV
-1104 KHESNQ
+1104 KHEIVKDKKNKQRIQ

-1117 AKELTAHIG
+1117 SEELTAHIG

-1136 EDEESVFAPYHT
+1136 EDEESNLGALALHT
-1148 YVVAKIEEEMSSSK
+1148 YVVDQIEKAMSSSSSSDSSTDAK
-1162 EKTEDT
+1162 E
-1168 EEEKTED
+1168 
-1175 TEEKKTGFMG
+1175 KTGFMG

-1226 SVTLGN
+1226 LVTLGN
-1232 NINISVSHGINEN
+1232 KINISVSHGINEN
-1245 TGKNELKHAS
+1245 TGKNELKHAG
-1255 IKGEVAKLAGL
+1255 ITGKVATLAGL
-1266 FKINIDFQVDQ
+1266 FSVNIDFQVDQ

-1290 AWNQYEKAWKK
+1290 AWNQYIK
-1301 YYPNKD
+1301 YGGKD
-1307 IDYYELETC
+1307 NYYYELETC
-1316 KREKTKNLLK
+1316 KQTTYWSSGVKS
-1326 YKIVVTYK
+1326 KIEVTYK
-1334 DSKTPIT
+1334 DPKGPII
-1341 VKKQ
+1341 VK

>member
-35 SNKTSSSSHEP
+35 NNKTSSSSHEP

-103 QGSKNMMSGN
+103 KGSKNMMSGN
-113 FDISYKGIDESFGL
+113 FDVSYKGIDESFGL

-206 PFGKIQF
+206 PFGQIQF

-302 DIDASIRLSGDFS
+302 DVDASIRLSGNFN
-315 ADPYTAQ
+315 ADPYIAQ
-322 VETIPSNMLK
+322 VETISSNMLK

-444 SENKT
+444 NEDKT
-449 GIESLSV
+449 GIKSLSV

-473 TTTAEKM
+473 TTTAENM
-480 VPVEESKYGNYNG
+480 IPVEESKYGNYNG

-505 GNKKATFEYNLS
+505 GNRKATFEYNLS
-517 VSDKSLNNPLYLF
+517 VSNKSLNNPLNLF

-554 ANASIDGKNHSIEA
+554 ANASINGKKHSIEA
-568 RRLNNVSYVSFDN
+568 RRLNNVSYVNFDN

-586 ATNES
+586 ATDES

-635 SFDNGLDLDKITDIF
+635 SFDNGLDLDKITEIF
-650 AIDSIDTSDTKIN
+650 AIDNIDTSNTKIN

-705 NLKTIDYIDPSESLD
+705 NLKTIDYVDPSESLD
-720 SEFNPDSYIQV
+720 SEFDPESYVQV

-752 GVSLNATLASTAENG
+752 GVSLNATLASTAEKG
-767 YTSTSHLIGKEYLN
+767 YTSHLIGNEYLN
-781 FTDGSYKGNLTY
+781 FTDGSYKGNLIY
-793 DMDDSTYD
+793 DMDDSNYD
-801 PYIEFSYN
+801 PYVEFSYN

-835 NKAYTPIK
+835 NEAYTPK
-843 DEKNPETLYIGMD
+843 NDDKNPETLYIGMD
-856 NSNLDDVISTITG
+856 NSKLDDVISTITG

-883 STGMSSIPLQD
+883 NTGMSSIPLQD

-901 AELLNDF
+901 TELLNDF

-932 DTNAESMTVVAYYS
+932 DINAAESITVVAYYS

-951 RLKIENAKLGNNI
+951 GLKIENAELGNNI

-975 SASANLIDFTSHLN
+975 PASANLIDFTSHLN

-1006 LNTTEGDRDINGK
+1006 LNTTEGDKDNNGK

-1026 SGLLNLKAT
+1026 SGSL
-1035 DLLNT
+1035 DLDASIT
-1040 KITSVEDKVLV
+1040 KVKDDVLV
-1051 SVHIGAYNKGDP
+1051 SVHIGAYNEGDP

-1071 INPDY
+1071 IDPD
-1076 KNPNYKKGEYTEYTE
+1076 YKKGEYTEY
-1091 YYVRPITEDCLIV
+1091 YVRPKNEDCLIV
-1104 KHESNQ
+1104 KHEIVKDKNKQRIQ

-1117 AKELTAHIG
+1117 SKELTAHIG

-1136 EDEESVFAPYHT
+1136 EDEESSLGALALHT
-1148 YVVAKIEEEMSSSK
+1148 YVVDQIEKAMSSSSSSDSS
-1162 EKTEDT
+1162 TDT
-1168 EEEKTED
+1168 EE
-1175 TEEKKTGFMG
+1175 KTGFMG

-1202 KDAGDSSGTFN
+1202 KDTFN

-1226 SVTLGN
+1226 LVTLGN
-1232 NINISVSHGINEN
+1232 KINISVSHGINEN
-1245 TGKNELKHAS
+1245 TGKNELKHAG
-1255 IKGEVAKLAGL
+1255 ITGKVATLAGL
-1266 FKINIDFQVDQ
+1266 FSVNIDFQVDQ
-1277 VAATDYYLANYSN
+1277 VAATDYYLENYSN
-1290 AWNQYEKAWKK
+1290 AWNQYVS
-1301 YYPNKD
+1301 NGGKD
-1307 IDYYELETC
+1307 NDYYELETC
-1316 KREKTKNLLK
+1316 KQTTYWSSGVKS
-1326 YKIVVTYK
+1326 KIEVTYK
-1334 DSKTPIT
+1334 DSKNTII
-1341 VKKQ
+1341 VK